1 MAHHFLFTFF
11 GDCALEQKAVPLQP
25 ILECIKQTNHMNNK
39 ILIFFFLLAGLLASN
54 GVMMAQH
61 DHHHHHNKMSDA
73 HIAGHVL
80 DANTQEHLAFV
91 NVQVKGTSMGCLTD
105 ESGHFYLKNLPIG
118 THTVVFSMMGYETIE
133 KTVTLQRDTL
143 IELKVAIAETSFVI
157 DNVVVTANKY
167 ATKQKEVATIVNVIS
182 PLIIESTASN
192 SMADVLN
199 FQTGLRVEE
208 TCSNCG
214 VPQIRIN
221 GLEGPYTQI
230 LMDSRPIFSSLASVY
245 GLEQLPAGM
254 VDRIEVIRGG
264 GSALYGANA
273 IAGVVNIITKEP
285 TRNFFNV
292 SNSSA
297 FTERGTYDINTNLN
311 ASVVSENQKAGIYLF
326 GVQRNRQQYD
336 RDDDGFSDI
345 PHLNSTTAGFR
356 SFFKTSEYSKLT
368 AEYHHT
374 TEYRRGGYGI
384 DSLQPHES
392 PLCEQLRH
400 NIDAA
405 TAKWDMYST
414 DSRHFI
420 SAYTSFQHIARDSYF
435 GTNMNPNAYGKS
447 TDIVSVTGAQYRF
460 SYACGIANA
469 DLSAGAEY
477 SYNQLR
483 DQILGYGR
491 NTLQRVHLGGGY
503 VQNEWKTTAWSALI
517 GGRLEQHSLLKKPV
531 FSPRAN
537 VRWSPIVNGKST
549 ITGNPLPLTDLI
561 VRLSYASGYRAPQI
575 YEEDLHV
582 GAVGGEVSLISL
594 DENLR
599 PEYSHSVSGSL
610 DIYKRLGKFDFN
622 VTLEG
627 FFTQLNDIFTLVE
640 NGHDAHGNLL
650 LTRTNASGARVA
662 GVNVEAKL
670 GYGHLLS
677 FQAGY
682 TYNYS
687 RYIEPLQW
695 SENPNIAPQTR
706 MFRTP
711 EHYGYFLL
719 NIEPVKNF
727 HILTNGKVTG
737 SMLVQHFA
745 GYVPEDEEVVTPV
758 FFEWDVKLC
767 YDIPLYKHYTLEINA
782 GVKNILDHF
791 QRDLDKGMDR
801 DAGFVYGPAAPRTFF
816 AGVNLKI

>member
-1 MAHHFLFTFF
+1 MNKKTLIFLSFMACL
-11 GDCALEQKAVPLQP
+11 LVSSMP
-25 ILECIKQTNHMNNK
+25 IL
-39 ILIFFFLLAGLLASN
+39 
-54 GVMMAQH
+54 AQDH
-61 DHHHHHNKMSDA
+61 HLHHHHHNHEKKSDA

-80 DANTQEHLAFV
+80 DAHTKEHLSFV
-91 NVQVKGTSMGCLTD
+91 NVQVEGTALGCLTD
-105 ESGHFYLKNLPIG
+105 ESGHFYLKNLPEGELTI
-118 THTVVFSMMGYETIE
+118 VFSMMGYETE
-133 KTVTLQRDTL
+133 KRTVTLHRDTL
-143 IELKVAIAETSFVI
+143 VEMNVAIAETSFMI

-167 ATKQKEVATIVNVIS
+167 ETKQREVATIVNVIP
-182 PLIIESTASN
+182 PLIIESTTSN

-221 GLEGPYTQI
+221 GLEGQYTQI

-285 TRNFFNV
+285 SRNSFNI
-292 SNSSA
+292 SNTSA
-297 FTERGTYDINTNLN
+297 FTQAGTYDINTNMN
-311 ASVVSENQKAGIYLF
+311 ASVVSENQKAGLFLF

-336 RDDDGFSDI
+336 RDNDGYSDI
-345 PHLNSTTAGFR
+345 PHLNSTTVGFR
-356 SFFKTSEYSKLT
+356 SYFKTSDYSKIT

-374 TEYRRGGYGI
+374 TEFRRGGYGI

-392 PLCEQLRH
+392 PLTEQLKH

-405 TAKWDMYST
+405 TAKWDMYT
-414 DSRHFI
+414 ADNKHFV
-420 SAYTSFQHIARDSYF
+420 SVYTSFQHIARDSYF
-435 GTNMNPNAYGKS
+435 GTNYNPNAYGKS

-460 SYACGIANA
+460 SYPCGIMNA

-483 DQILGYGR
+483 DQILGYDR

-503 VQNEWKTTAWSALI
+503 VQNEWKNKQWSILV
-517 GGRLEQHSLLKKPV
+517 GGRLEQHSLLDKPV

-537 VRWSPIVNGKST
+537 IRYTPIEP
-549 ITGNPLPLTDLI
+549 IIL
-561 VRLSYASGYRAPQI
+561 RLSYASGYRAPQI

-594 DENLR
+594 DENLK
-599 PEYSHSVSGSL
+599 PEYSHSISGSI
-610 DIYKRLGKFDFN
+610 DMYKRFGKWDLN
-622 VTLEG
+622 LTLEG
-627 FFTQLNDIFTLVE
+627 FFTQLNDVFTLVE

-662 GVNVEAKL
+662 GMNIEAKV
-670 GYGHLLS
+670 GFGHLLT

-682 TYNYS
+682 TYNHS

-695 SENPNIAPQTR
+695 SENPNIAPQRR

-711 EHYGYFLL
+711 DHYGYFLC
-719 NIEPVKNF
+719 NIEPVKHF
-727 HILTNGKVTG
+727 HIVTNGKVTG
-737 SMLVQHFA
+737 NMLVQHFA
-745 GYVPEDEEVVTPV
+745 GYVPEDEEVITPT
-758 FFEWDVKLC
+758 FFEWDIKLC

-782 GVKNILDHF
+782 GVKNILDQF
-791 QRDLDKGMDR
+791 QSDLDKGMDR
-801 DAGFVYGPAAPRTFF
+801 DAGFIYGPATPRTFF
-816 AGVNLKI
+816 AGINLKI

>member
-1 MAHHFLFTFF
+1 
-11 GDCALEQKAVPLQP
+11 
-25 ILECIKQTNHMNNK
+25 MNK
-39 ILIFFFLLAGLLASN
+39 KTLIFFSFVACLLSSNMPILA
-54 GVMMAQH
+54 Q
-61 DHHHHHNKMSDA
+61 DHHHHHYHEKKSDA

-80 DANTQEHLAFV
+80 DAHTQEHLSFV
-91 NVQVKGTSMGCLTD
+91 NVQVEGTALGCLTD
-105 ESGHFYLKNLPIG
+105 ESGHFYLKNLPEGELTI
-118 THTVVFSMMGYETIE
+118 VFSMMGYETE
-133 KTVTLQRDTL
+133 KRTVTLHRDTL
-143 IELKVAIAETSFVI
+143 IEMNVAIAETSFMI

-167 ATKQKEVATIVNVIS
+167 ETKQREVATIVNVIP
-182 PLIIESTASN
+182 PLIIESTTSN

-221 GLEGPYTQI
+221 GLEGQYTQI

-285 TRNFFNV
+285 SRNSLNI

-297 FTERGTYDINTNLN
+297 FTEKGTYDINTNMN
-311 ASVVSENQKAGIYLF
+311 ASVVSENQKAGLFLF

-336 RDDDGFSDI
+336 RDNDGYSDI
-345 PHLNSTTAGFR
+345 PHLNSTTVGFR
-356 SFFKTSEYSKLT
+356 SYFKTSDYSKIT

-374 TEYRRGGYGI
+374 TEFRRGGYGI

-392 PLCEQLRH
+392 PLTEQLKH

-405 TAKWDMYST
+405 TAKWDMYT
-414 DSRHFI
+414 ADNKHFV

-435 GTNMNPNAYGKS
+435 GTNYNPNAYGKS

-460 SYACGIANA
+460 SYPCGIMNA

-483 DQILGYGR
+483 DQILGYDR

-503 VQNEWKTTAWSALI
+503 IQNEWKNRQWSILV
-517 GGRLEQHSLLKKPV
+517 GGRLEQHSLLDKPV

-537 VRWSPIVNGKST
+537 IRYTPIEPIILRV
-549 ITGNPLPLTDLI
+549 
-561 VRLSYASGYRAPQI
+561 SYASGYRAPQI

-594 DENLR
+594 DKNLK
-599 PEYSHSVSGSL
+599 PEYSHSISGSI
-610 DIYKRLGKFDFN
+610 DMYKRFGKWDLN
-622 VTLEG
+622 LTLEG
-627 FFTQLNDIFTLVE
+627 FFTQLNDVFTLVE
-640 NGHDAHGNLL
+640 NGHDAQGNLL

-662 GVNVEAKL
+662 GMNIETKI
-670 GYGHLLS
+670 GFGHLLT

-682 TYNYS
+682 TYNHS

-695 SENPNIAPQTR
+695 SENPNIAPQRR

-711 EHYGYFLL
+711 EHYGYFLC
-719 NIEPVKNF
+719 NIEPVKHF
-727 HILTNGKVTG
+727 HIVTNGKVTG
-737 SMLVQHFA
+737 NMLVQHFA
-745 GYVPEDEEVVTPV
+745 GYIPEDEEVTTPT
-758 FFEWDVKLC
+758 FFEWDFKLC

-791 QRDLDKGMDR
+791 QSDIDKGMDR
-801 DAGFVYGPAAPRTFF
+801 DAGFIYGPATPRTFF
-816 AGVNLKI
+816 AGINLKI

>member
-1 MAHHFLFTFF
+1 
-11 GDCALEQKAVPLQP
+11 
-25 ILECIKQTNHMNNK
+25 MNKK
-39 ILIFFFLLAGLLASN
+39 ILIFFSILAGLLSSN
-54 GVMMAQH
+54 TLLLAQH
-61 DHHHHHNKMSDA
+61 QHHHNHHHQHQMSDA

-80 DANTQEHLAFV
+80 DAHTGEHLSFV
-91 NVQVKGTSMGCLTD
+91 NVQVEGTAMGCLTD
-105 ESGHFYLKNLPIG
+105 ESGHFYLKNLPEGPLTLI
-118 THTVVFSMMGYETIE
+118 FSMIGYETE
-133 KTVTLQRDTL
+133 KRQVTLHRDTL
-143 IELKVAIAETSFVI
+143 VEMNVQIAETSFLI

-167 ATKQKEVATIVNVIS
+167 ETKQKEVATIVNVVS
-182 PLIIESTASN
+182 PLIISSTTSN

-221 GLEGPYTQI
+221 GLEGQYTQI

-285 TRNFFNV
+285 NRNSLNV

-297 FTERGTYDINTNLN
+297 FTQQGTYDINTSMN
-311 ASVVSENQKAGIYLF
+311 ASVVAENQKAGIFLF
-326 GVQRNRQQYD
+326 GVQRNRQHYD
-336 RDDDGFSDI
+336 RDQDGYSDI
-345 PHLNSTTAGFR
+345 PHLNSITVGFR
-356 SFFKTSEYSKLT
+356 SYFKTSDYSKIT

-374 TEYRRGGYGI
+374 SEFRRGGFGI
-384 DSLQPHES
+384 DSVQPHES
-392 PLCEQLRH
+392 PLTEQLRH

-405 TAKWDMYST
+405 TLKWDMYT
-414 DSRHFI
+414 ADNKHFL
-420 SAYTSFQHIARDSYF
+420 SAYTSFQHIGRHSYF
-435 GTNMNPNAYGKS
+435 GTNYNPNAYGKS

-460 SYACGIANA
+460 SYPCGWMNA

-483 DQILGYGR
+483 DQILGYDR
-491 NTLQRVHLGGGY
+491 NTLQHVHLGGGY
-503 VQNEWKTTAWSALI
+503 VQNEWKNKYLSVLV
-517 GGRLEQHSLLKKPV
+517 GGRLEQHSLLDKPV

-537 VRWSPIVNGKST
+537 VRYTPFANRQSPVA
-549 ITGNPLPLTDLI
+549 DLI
-561 VRLSYASGYRAPQI
+561 LRLSYASGYRAPQI

-594 DENLR
+594 AEDLR
-599 PEYSHSVSGSL
+599 PEYSHSVSGSI
-610 DIYKRLGKFDFN
+610 DMYKRLGKWDLN
-622 VTLEG
+622 LTLEG
-627 FFTQLNDIFTLVE
+627 FFTQLNDVFTLVE
-640 NGHDAHGNLL
+640 NGHDAQGNLL

-662 GVNVEAKL
+662 GLNIEAKV
-670 GYGHLLS
+670 GYGHLLT

-682 TYNYS
+682 TYNHS
-687 RYIEPLQW
+687 RYIQPEQW
-695 SENPNIAPQTR
+695 SENPNIAPQRR

-711 EHYGYFLL
+711 DHYGYFLC
-719 NIEPVKNF
+719 NIEPIKHF
-727 HILTNGKVTG
+727 HIVTNGKVTG

-745 GYVPEDEEVVTPV
+745 GYVPEDEEVETPV

-767 YDIPLYKHYTLEINA
+767 YDIPIYKHYTLEINA
-782 GVKNILDHF
+782 GVKNLLDHF
-791 QRDLDKGMDR
+791 QSDIDQGMDR
-801 DAGFVYGPAAPRTFF
+801 DAGYIYGPAAPRTFF
-816 AGVNLKI
+816 AGINLKI

>member
-1 MAHHFLFTFF
+1 MHT
-11 GDCALEQKAVPLQP
+11 K
-25 ILECIKQTNHMNNK
+25 K
-39 ILIFFFLLAGLLASN
+39 ILLFLLVSMTNALSVLAN
-54 GVMMAQH
+54 DAT
-61 DHHHHHNKMSDA
+61 DA

-80 DANTQEHLAFV
+80 DAHTQEHLSFV
-91 NVQVKGTSMGCLTD
+91 NVQVEGTALGCLTD
-105 ESGHFYLKNLPIG
+105 ESGHFYLKNLPEGELTI
-118 THTVVFSMMGYETIE
+118 VFSMMGYETE
-133 KTVTLQRDTL
+133 KRTVSLRRDTL
-143 IELKVAIAETSFVI
+143 IEMNVAIAETSFMI

-167 ATKQKEVATIVNVIS
+167 ETKQREVATIVNVIS
-182 PLIIESTASN
+182 PLIIQSTTSN

-221 GLEGPYTQI
+221 GLEGQYTQI

-264 GSALYGANA
+264 GSALFGANA

-292 SNSSA
+292 SNTSA
-297 FTERGTYDINTNLN
+297 FTQQGTYDINTNLN
-311 ASVVSENQKAGIYLF
+311 ASVVSENQKAGIYVF

-336 RDDDGFSDI
+336 RDKDGYSDI
-345 PHLNSTTAGFR
+345 PTLNSTTVGLR
-356 SFFKTSEYSKLT
+356 SFFKTSDYSKIT

-374 TEYRRGGYGI
+374 TEFRRGGYGI

-392 PLCEQLRH
+392 PLTEQLKH

-405 TAKWDMYST
+405 TMKWDMYT
-414 DSRHFI
+414 ADSKHFV
-420 SAYTSFQHIARDSYF
+420 SAYTSFQHIGRDSYF
-435 GTNMNPNAYGKS
+435 GTNYNPNAYGKS
-447 TDIVSVTGAQYRF
+447 TDLVSVTGAQYRF
-460 SYACGIANA
+460 SYPCGLMNA
-469 DLSAGAEY
+469 DLSAGVEY

-483 DQILGYGR
+483 DQILGYDR

-503 VQNEWKTTAWSALI
+503 VQNEWKNKQWSILV
-517 GGRLEQHSLLKKPV
+517 GGRLEQHSLLEKPI

-537 VRWSPIVNGKST
+537 VRYTPIDPIILRV
-549 ITGNPLPLTDLI
+549 
-561 VRLSYASGYRAPQI
+561 SYASGYRAPQI

-599 PEYSHSVSGSL
+599 PEYSHSVSGSI
-610 DIYKRLGKFDFN
+610 DMYQRFGKWDLN
-622 VTLEG
+622 LTLEG
-627 FFTQLNDIFTLVE
+627 FFTQLNDVFTLVE
-640 NGHDAHGNLL
+640 NGHDASGNLL

-662 GVNVEAKL
+662 GVNIETKV
-670 GYGHLLS
+670 GYGHMIS

-682 TYNYS
+682 TYNHS
-687 RYIEPLQW
+687 RYIQPEQW
-695 SENPNIAPQTR
+695 SPTIAPQRR

-711 EHYGYFLL
+711 DHYGYFLL
-719 NIEPVKNF
+719 NIEPVKHF

-737 SMLVQHFA
+737 NMLVQHFA
-745 GYVPEDEEVVTPV
+745 GYIPEDKEVTTPV

-767 YDIPLYKHYTLEINA
+767 YDIPIYKHYTLEINA
-782 GVKNILDHF
+782 GVKNLLDHF
-791 QRDLDKGMDR
+791 QQDLDKGMDR
-801 DAGFVYGPAAPRTFF
+801 DAGYIYGPATPRTFF

>member
-1 MAHHFLFTFF
+1 
-11 GDCALEQKAVPLQP
+11 
-25 ILECIKQTNHMNNK
+25 MNNK

-167 ATKQKEVATIVNVIS
+167 ATKQKEVATIVNVVS

-610 DIYKRLGKFDFN
+610 DMYKRLGKFDFN

>member
-1 MAHHFLFTFF
+1 
-11 GDCALEQKAVPLQP
+11 
-25 ILECIKQTNHMNNK
+25 MNK
-39 ILIFFFLLAGLLASN
+39 KTLIFFSLVACLLVSHMPILA
-54 GVMMAQH
+54 Q
-61 DHHHHHNKMSDA
+61 DHHHHHHHHSHEKKSDA

-80 DANTQEHLAFV
+80 DAHTKEHLSFV
-91 NVQVKGTSMGCLTD
+91 NVQVEGTALGCLTD
-105 ESGHFYLKNLPIG
+105 ESGHFYLKNLPEGELTI
-118 THTVVFSMMGYETIE
+118 VFSMMGYETE
-133 KTVTLQRDTL
+133 KRTVTLRRDTL
-143 IELKVAIAETSFVI
+143 VEMNVAIAETSFMI

-167 ATKQKEVATIVNVIS
+167 ETKQREVATIVNVIP
-182 PLIIESTASN
+182 PLIIESTTSN

-221 GLEGPYTQI
+221 GLEGQYTQI

-285 TRNFFNV
+285 SRNSFNI
-292 SNSSA
+292 SNTSA
-297 FTERGTYDINTNLN
+297 FTQTGTYDINTNMN
-311 ASVVSENQKAGIYLF
+311 ASVVSENQKAGLFLF

-336 RDDDGFSDI
+336 RDNDGYSDI
-345 PHLNSTTAGFR
+345 PHLNSTTVGFR
-356 SFFKTSEYSKLT
+356 SYFKTSDYSKIT

-374 TEYRRGGYGI
+374 TEFRRGGYGI

-392 PLCEQLRH
+392 PLTEQLKH

-405 TAKWDMYST
+405 TAKWDMYT
-414 DSRHFI
+414 ADNKHFV
-420 SAYTSFQHIARDSYF
+420 SVYTSFQHIARDSYF
-435 GTNMNPNAYGKS
+435 GTNYNPNAYGKS

-460 SYACGIANA
+460 SYPCGIMNA

-483 DQILGYGR
+483 DQILGYDR

-503 VQNEWKTTAWSALI
+503 VQNEWKNKQWSILV
-517 GGRLEQHSLLKKPV
+517 GGRLEQHSLLDKPV

-537 VRWSPIVNGKST
+537 IRYTPIEP
-549 ITGNPLPLTDLI
+549 IIL
-561 VRLSYASGYRAPQI
+561 RLSYASGYRAPQI

-594 DENLR
+594 DENLK
-599 PEYSHSVSGSL
+599 PEYSHSISGSI
-610 DIYKRLGKFDFN
+610 DMYKRFGKWDLN
-622 VTLEG
+622 LTLEG
-627 FFTQLNDIFTLVE
+627 FFTQLNDVFTLVE
-640 NGHDAHGNLL
+640 NGHDAQGNLL

-662 GVNVEAKL
+662 GMNIEAKV
-670 GYGHLLS
+670 GFGHLLT

-682 TYNYS
+682 TYNHS

-695 SENPNIAPQTR
+695 SENPNIAPQRR

-711 EHYGYFLL
+711 DHYGYFLC
-719 NIEPVKNF
+719 NIEPVKHF
-727 HILTNGKVTG
+727 HIVTNGKVTG
-737 SMLVQHFA
+737 NMLVQHFA
-745 GYVPEDEEVVTPV
+745 GYVPEDEEVTTPT
-758 FFEWDVKLC
+758 FFEWDIKLC

-782 GVKNILDHF
+782 GVKNILDQF
-791 QRDLDKGMDR
+791 QSDLDKGMDR
-801 DAGFVYGPAAPRTFF
+801 DAGFIYGPATPRTFF
-816 AGVNLKI
+816 AGINLKI

>member
-1 MAHHFLFTFF
+1 MNKKTLIFLSFMACL
-11 GDCALEQKAVPLQP
+11 LVSSMP
-25 ILECIKQTNHMNNK
+25 IL
-39 ILIFFFLLAGLLASN
+39 
-54 GVMMAQH
+54 AQ
-61 DHHHHHNKMSDA
+61 DHHHHHHHHNHEKKSDA

-80 DANTQEHLAFV
+80 DAHTKEHLSFV
-91 NVQVKGTSMGCLTD
+91 NVQVEGTALGCLTD
-105 ESGHFYLKNLPIG
+105 ESGHFYLKNLPEGELTII
-118 THTVVFSMMGYETIE
+118 FSMMGYETE
-133 KTVTLQRDTL
+133 KRTVTLRRDTL
-143 IELKVAIAETSFVI
+143 IEMNVAIAETSFMI

-167 ATKQKEVATIVNVIS
+167 ETKQREVATIVNVIP
-182 PLIIESTASN
+182 PLIIESTTSN

-221 GLEGPYTQI
+221 GLEGQYTQI

-285 TRNFFNV
+285 SRNSLNI

-297 FTERGTYDINTNLN
+297 FTQQGTYDINTNMN
-311 ASVVSENQKAGIYLF
+311 ASVVSENQKAGLFLF

-336 RDDDGFSDI
+336 RDNDGYSDI
-345 PHLNSTTAGFR
+345 PHLNSTTVGFR
-356 SFFKTSEYSKLT
+356 SYFKTSDYSKII

-374 TEYRRGGYGI
+374 TEFRRGGYGI

-392 PLCEQLRH
+392 PLTEQLKH

-405 TAKWDMYST
+405 TAKWDMYT
-414 DSRHFI
+414 ADNKHFV
-420 SAYTSFQHIARDSYF
+420 SVYTSFQHIARDSYF
-435 GTNMNPNAYGKS
+435 GTNYNPNAYGKS

-460 SYACGIANA
+460 SYPCGIMNA

-483 DQILGYGR
+483 DQILGYDR

-503 VQNEWKTTAWSALI
+503 VQNEWKNKQWSILV
-517 GGRLEQHSLLKKPV
+517 GGRLEQHSLLDKPV

-537 VRWSPIVNGKST
+537 IRYTPIEP
-549 ITGNPLPLTDLI
+549 IIL
-561 VRLSYASGYRAPQI
+561 RLSYASGYRAPQI

-594 DENLR
+594 DENLK
-599 PEYSHSVSGSL
+599 PEYSHSISGSI
-610 DIYKRLGKFDFN
+610 DMYKRFGKWDLN
-622 VTLEG
+622 LTLEG
-627 FFTQLNDIFTLVE
+627 FFTQLNDVFTLVE
-640 NGHDAHGNLL
+640 NGHDAQGNLL

-662 GVNVEAKL
+662 GMNIEAKV
-670 GYGHLLS
+670 GFGHLLT

-682 TYNYS
+682 TYNHS

-695 SENPNIAPQTR
+695 SENPNIAPQRR

-711 EHYGYFLL
+711 DHYGYFLC
-719 NIEPVKNF
+719 NIEPVKHF
-727 HILTNGKVTG
+727 HIVTNGKVTG
-737 SMLVQHFA
+737 NMLVQHFA
-745 GYVPEDEEVVTPV
+745 GYVPEDEEVTTPT
-758 FFEWDVKLC
+758 FFEWDIKLC

-782 GVKNILDHF
+782 GVKNILDQF
-791 QRDLDKGMDR
+791 QSDLDKGMDR
-801 DAGFVYGPAAPRTFF
+801 DAGFIYGPATPRTFF
-816 AGVNLKI
+816 AGINLKI

>member
-1 MAHHFLFTFF
+1 MNKKTLISLSFMACL
-11 GDCALEQKAVPLQP
+11 LVSNMP
-25 ILECIKQTNHMNNK
+25 IL
-39 ILIFFFLLAGLLASN
+39 
-54 GVMMAQH
+54 AQ
-61 DHHHHHNKMSDA
+61 DHHHHHNHHNHEKKSDA

-80 DANTQEHLAFV
+80 DAHTREHLSFV
-91 NVQVKGTSMGCLTD
+91 NVQVEGTALGCLTD
-105 ESGHFYLKNLPIG
+105 ESGHFYLKNLPEGELTI
-118 THTVVFSMMGYETIE
+118 VFSMMGYETE
-133 KTVTLQRDTL
+133 KRTVTLRRDTL
-143 IELKVAIAETSFVI
+143 VEMNVAIAETSFMI

-167 ATKQKEVATIVNVIS
+167 ETKQREVATIVNVIP
-182 PLIIESTASN
+182 PLIIESTTSN

-221 GLEGPYTQI
+221 GLEGQYTQI

-285 TRNFFNV
+285 SRNSFNI
-292 SNSSA
+292 SNTSA
-297 FTERGTYDINTNLN
+297 FTQTGTYDINTNMN
-311 ASVVSENQKAGIYLF
+311 ASVVSENQKAGIFLF

-336 RDDDGFSDI
+336 RDNDGYSDI
-345 PHLNSTTAGFR
+345 PHLNSTTVGFR
-356 SFFKTSEYSKLT
+356 SYFKTSDYSKIT

-374 TEYRRGGYGI
+374 TEFRRGGYGI

-392 PLCEQLRH
+392 PLTEQLKH

-405 TAKWDMYST
+405 TAKWDMYT
-414 DSRHFI
+414 ADNKHFV
-420 SAYTSFQHIARDSYF
+420 SVYTSFQHIARDSYF
-435 GTNMNPNAYGKS
+435 GTNYNPNAYGKS

-460 SYACGIANA
+460 SYPCGIMNA

-483 DQILGYGR
+483 DQILGYDR

-503 VQNEWKTTAWSALI
+503 VQNEWKNKQWSILV
-517 GGRLEQHSLLKKPV
+517 GGRLEQHSLLDKPV

-537 VRWSPIVNGKST
+537 IRYTPIEP
-549 ITGNPLPLTDLI
+549 IIL
-561 VRLSYASGYRAPQI
+561 RLSYASGYRAPQI
-575 YEEDLHV
+575 YDEDLHV

-594 DENLR
+594 DENLK
-599 PEYSHSVSGSL
+599 PEYSHSISGSI
-610 DIYKRLGKFDFN
+610 DMYKRFGKWDIN
-622 VTLEG
+622 LTLEG
-627 FFTQLNDIFTLVE
+627 FFTQLNDVFTLVE
-640 NGHDAHGNLL
+640 NGHDAQGNLL

-662 GVNVEAKL
+662 GMNIEAKV
-670 GYGHLLS
+670 GFGHLLT

-682 TYNYS
+682 TYNHS

-695 SENPNIAPQTR
+695 SENPNIAPQRR

-711 EHYGYFLL
+711 DHYGYFLC
-719 NIEPVKNF
+719 NIEPVEHF
-727 HILTNGKVTG
+727 HIVTNGKVTG
-737 SMLVQHFA
+737 NMLVQHFA
-745 GYVPEDEEVVTPV
+745 GYVPEDEEVTTPT
-758 FFEWDVKLC
+758 FFEWDIKLC

-782 GVKNILDHF
+782 GVKNILDQF
-791 QRDLDKGMDR
+791 QSDLDKGMDR
-801 DAGFVYGPAAPRTFF
+801 DAGFIYGPATPRTFF
-816 AGVNLKI
+816 AGINLKI

>member
-1 MAHHFLFTFF
+1 
-11 GDCALEQKAVPLQP
+11 
-25 ILECIKQTNHMNNK
+25 MNNK

-80 DANTQEHLAFV
+80 DAYTKEHLSFV
-91 NVQVKGTSMGCLTD
+91 NVQVKGTSIGCLTD
-105 ESGHFYLKNLPIG
+105 ESGHFYLKNLPEGELTI
-118 THTVVFSMMGYETIE
+118 VFSMMGYETVE
-133 KTVTLQRDTL
+133 KVIKLKKNTLF
-143 IELKVAIAETSFVI
+143 EMNVEIAETSFMI

-167 ATKQKEVATIVNVIS
+167 ETKQKEVATIVNVIP
-182 PLIIESTASN
+182 PLIIESTTSN
-192 SMADVLN
+192 TMADVLN

-221 GLEGPYTQI
+221 GLEGQYTQI

-285 TRNFFNV
+285 SRNFFNV
-292 SNSSA
+292 NHTTA
-297 FTERGTYDINTNLN
+297 FTQSGTYDINTAMN
-311 ASVVSENQKAGIYLF
+311 ASVVSENQKAGIFLF
-326 GVQRNRQQYD
+326 GVQRNREQYD
-336 RDDDGFSDI
+336 RDKDGYSDI
-345 PHLNSTTAGFR
+345 PLLNTTTAGFR
-356 SFFKTSEYSKLT
+356 SFFKTSDYSKLT

-374 TEYRRGGYGI
+374 SEYRRGGYGI
-384 DSLQPHES
+384 DSVQPHES

-405 TAKWDMYST
+405 TLKWDMFTADNKHFLSVYS
-414 DSRHFI
+414 
-420 SAYTSFQHIARDSYF
+420 SFQHIGRNSYF
-435 GTNMNPNAYGKS
+435 GTNYNPNAYGKS

-460 SYACGIANA
+460 SYPCGLMNA

-483 DQILGYGR
+483 DQILGYDR

-503 VQNEWKTTAWSALI
+503 VQNEWKNKQWSILV
-517 GGRLEQHSLLKKPV
+517 GGRLEQHSLLEKPV

-537 VRWSPIVNGKST
+537 VRYTPIDPIILRV
-549 ITGNPLPLTDLI
+549 
-561 VRLSYASGYRAPQI
+561 SYASGYRAPQI

-599 PEYSHSVSGSL
+599 PEYSHSVSGSI
-610 DIYKRLGKFDFN
+610 DMYKRFGKWDLN
-622 VTLEG
+622 LTLEG
-627 FFTQLNDIFTLVE
+627 FFTQLNDVFTLVE
-640 NGHDAHGNLL
+640 NGHDAQGNLL

-662 GVNVEAKL
+662 GLNVEAKV
-670 GYGHLLS
+670 GYGHLLT

-682 TYNYS
+682 TYNHS
-687 RYIEPLQW
+687 RYIEPEQW
-695 SENPNIAPQTR
+695 SENPNIAPQRR

-711 EHYGYFLL
+711 DHYGYFLC
-719 NIEPVKNF
+719 NIEPVKHF
-727 HILTNGKVTG
+727 HIVTNGKVTG
-737 SMLVQHFA
+737 NMLVQHFA
-745 GYVPEDEEVVTPV
+745 GYVPEDEEVTTPT
-758 FFEWDVKLC
+758 FFEWDIKLC
-767 YDIPLYKHYTLEINA
+767 YDIPLYKHYTLEVNA
-782 GVKNILDHF
+782 GVKNLLDHF
-791 QRDLDKGMDR
+791 QRDIDQGMDR
-801 DAGFVYGPAAPRTFF
+801 DAGYVYGPATPRTFF
-816 AGVNLKI
+816 AGINLKI

>member
-1 MAHHFLFTFF
+1 MNKKTLISLSFMACL
-11 GDCALEQKAVPLQP
+11 LVSSMP
-25 ILECIKQTNHMNNK
+25 IL
-39 ILIFFFLLAGLLASN
+39 
-54 GVMMAQH
+54 AQ
-61 DHHHHHNKMSDA
+61 DHHHHHHHHNHEKKSDA

-80 DANTQEHLAFV
+80 DAHTKEHLSFV
-91 NVQVKGTSMGCLTD
+91 NVQVEGTALGCLTD
-105 ESGHFYLKNLPIG
+105 ESGHFYLKNLPEGELTI
-118 THTVVFSMMGYETIE
+118 VFSMMGYETE
-133 KTVTLQRDTL
+133 KRTVTLHRDTL
-143 IELKVAIAETSFVI
+143 VEMNVAIAETSFMI

-167 ATKQKEVATIVNVIS
+167 ETKQREVATIVNVIP
-182 PLIIESTASN
+182 PLIIESTTSN

-221 GLEGPYTQI
+221 GLEGQYTQI

-285 TRNFFNV
+285 SRNSLNI

-297 FTERGTYDINTNLN
+297 FTQQGTYDINTNMN
-311 ASVVSENQKAGIYLF
+311 ASVVSENQKAGLFLF

-336 RDDDGFSDI
+336 RDNDGYSDI
-345 PHLNSTTAGFR
+345 PHLNSTTVGFR
-356 SFFKTSEYSKLT
+356 SYFKTSDYSKIT

-374 TEYRRGGYGI
+374 TEFRRGGYGI

-392 PLCEQLRH
+392 PLTEQLKH

-405 TAKWDMYST
+405 TAKWDMYT
-414 DSRHFI
+414 ADNKHFV
-420 SAYTSFQHIARDSYF
+420 SVYTSFQHIARDSYF
-435 GTNMNPNAYGKS
+435 GTNYNPNAYGKS

-460 SYACGIANA
+460 SYPCGIMNA

-483 DQILGYGR
+483 DQILGYDR

-503 VQNEWKTTAWSALI
+503 VQNEWKNKQWSILV
-517 GGRLEQHSLLKKPV
+517 GGRLEQHSLLDKPV

-537 VRWSPIVNGKST
+537 IRYTPIEP
-549 ITGNPLPLTDLI
+549 IIL
-561 VRLSYASGYRAPQI
+561 RLSYASGYRAPQI

-594 DENLR
+594 DENLK
-599 PEYSHSVSGSL
+599 PEYSHSISGSI
-610 DIYKRLGKFDFN
+610 DMYKRFGKWDLN
-622 VTLEG
+622 LTLEG
-627 FFTQLNDIFTLVE
+627 FFTQLNDVFTLVE
-640 NGHDAHGNLL
+640 NGHDAQGNLL
-650 LTRTNASGARVA
+650 LTRTNVSGARVA
-662 GVNVEAKL
+662 GMNIEAKV
-670 GYGHLLS
+670 GFGRLLT

-682 TYNYS
+682 TYNHS

-695 SENPNIAPQTR
+695 SENPNIAPQRR

-711 EHYGYFLL
+711 EHYGYFLC
-719 NIEPVKNF
+719 NIEPVKHF
-727 HILTNGKVTG
+727 HIVTNGKVTG
-737 SMLVQHFA
+737 NMLVQHFA
-745 GYVPEDEEVVTPV
+745 GYVPEDEEVTTPT
-758 FFEWDVKLC
+758 FFEWDIKLC
-767 YDIPLYKHYTLEINA
+767 YDIPLYKHYTLEINV
-782 GVKNILDHF
+782 GVKNILDQF
-791 QRDLDKGMDR
+791 QSDLDKGMDR
-801 DAGFVYGPAAPRTFF
+801 DAGFIYGPATPRTFF
-816 AGVNLKI
+816 AGINLKI

>member
-1 MAHHFLFTFF
+1 MNKKTLIFLSFMACL
-11 GDCALEQKAVPLQP
+11 LVSSMP
-25 ILECIKQTNHMNNK
+25 IL
-39 ILIFFFLLAGLLASN
+39 
-54 GVMMAQH
+54 AQ
-61 DHHHHHNKMSDA
+61 DHHHHHHHHNHEKKSDA

-80 DANTQEHLAFV
+80 DAHTREHLSFV
-91 NVQVKGTSMGCLTD
+91 NVQVEGTALGCLTD
-105 ESGHFYLKNLPIG
+105 ESGHFYLKNLPEGELTI
-118 THTVVFSMMGYETIE
+118 VFSMMGYETE
-133 KTVTLQRDTL
+133 KRTVTLRRDTL
-143 IELKVAIAETSFVI
+143 IEMNVAIAETSFMI

-167 ATKQKEVATIVNVIS
+167 ETKQREVATIVNVIP
-182 PLIIESTASN
+182 PLIIESTTSN

-221 GLEGPYTQI
+221 GLEGQYTQI

-285 TRNFFNV
+285 SRNSFNI
-292 SNSSA
+292 SNTSA
-297 FTERGTYDINTNLN
+297 FTQTGTYDINTNMN
-311 ASVVSENQKAGIYLF
+311 ASVVSENQKAGLFLF

-336 RDDDGFSDI
+336 RDNDGYSDI
-345 PHLNSTTAGFR
+345 PHLNSTTVGFR
-356 SFFKTSEYSKLT
+356 SYFKTSDYSKIT

-374 TEYRRGGYGI
+374 TEFRRGGYGI

-392 PLCEQLRH
+392 PLTEQLKH

-405 TAKWDMYST
+405 TAKWDMYT
-414 DSRHFI
+414 ADNKHFV
-420 SAYTSFQHIARDSYF
+420 SVYTSFQHFARDSYF
-435 GTNMNPNAYGKS
+435 GTNYNPNAYGKS

-460 SYACGIANA
+460 SYPCGIMNA

-483 DQILGYGR
+483 DQILGYDR

-503 VQNEWKTTAWSALI
+503 VQNEWKNKQWSILV
-517 GGRLEQHSLLKKPV
+517 GGRLEQHSLLNKPV

-537 VRWSPIVNGKST
+537 IRYTPIDP
-549 ITGNPLPLTDLI
+549 IIL
-561 VRLSYASGYRAPQI
+561 RLSYASGYRAPQI

-594 DENLR
+594 DENLK
-599 PEYSHSVSGSL
+599 PEYSHSISGSI
-610 DIYKRLGKFDFN
+610 DMYKRFGKWDLN
-622 VTLEG
+622 LTLEG
-627 FFTQLNDIFTLVE
+627 FFTQLNDVFTLVE
-640 NGHDAHGNLL
+640 NGHDAQGNLL

-662 GVNVEAKL
+662 GMNIEAKV
-670 GYGHLLS
+670 GFGHLLT

-682 TYNYS
+682 TYNHS

-695 SENPNIAPQTR
+695 SENPNIAPQRR

-711 EHYGYFLL
+711 DHYGYFLC
-719 NIEPVKNF
+719 NIEPVKHF
-727 HILTNGKVTG
+727 HIVTNGKVTG
-737 SMLVQHFA
+737 NMLVQHFA
-745 GYVPEDEEVVTPV
+745 GYVSEDEEVTTPT
-758 FFEWDVKLC
+758 FFEWDIKLC

-782 GVKNILDHF
+782 GVKNILDQF
-791 QRDLDKGMDR
+791 QSDLDKGMDR
-801 DAGFVYGPAAPRTFF
+801 DAGFIYGPATPRTFF
-816 AGVNLKI
+816 AGINLKI

>member
-1 MAHHFLFTFF
+1 
-11 GDCALEQKAVPLQP
+11 
-25 ILECIKQTNHMNNK
+25 MNK
-39 ILIFFFLLAGLLASN
+39 KTLIFFSLVACLLVSNMPILA
-54 GVMMAQH
+54 QE
-61 DHHHHHNKMSDA
+61 HHHHHHHEKKSDA

-80 DANTQEHLAFV
+80 DAHTKEHLSFV
-91 NVQVKGTSMGCLTD
+91 NVQVEGTALGCLTD
-105 ESGHFYLKNLPIG
+105 ESGHFYLKNLPEGELTI
-118 THTVVFSMMGYETIE
+118 VFSMMGYETE
-133 KTVTLQRDTL
+133 KRTVTLHRDTL
-143 IELKVAIAETSFVI
+143 VEMNVAIAETSFMI

-167 ATKQKEVATIVNVIS
+167 ETKQREVATIVNVIP
-182 PLIIESTASN
+182 PLIIESTTSN

-221 GLEGPYTQI
+221 GLEGQYTQI

-285 TRNFFNV
+285 SRNSFNI

-297 FTERGTYDINTNLN
+297 FTQAGTYDINTNMN
-311 ASVVSENQKAGIYLF
+311 ASVVSENQKAGLFLF

-336 RDDDGFSDI
+336 RDNDGYSDI
-345 PHLNSTTAGFR
+345 PHLNSTTVGFR
-356 SFFKTSEYSKLT
+356 SYFKTSDYSKIT

-374 TEYRRGGYGI
+374 TEFRRGGYGI

-392 PLCEQLRH
+392 PLTEQLKH

-405 TAKWDMYST
+405 TAKWDMYT
-414 DSRHFI
+414 ADNKHFV
-420 SAYTSFQHIARDSYF
+420 SVYTSFQHIARDSYF
-435 GTNMNPNAYGKS
+435 GTNYNPNAYGKS

-460 SYACGIANA
+460 SYPCGIMNA

-483 DQILGYGR
+483 DQILGYDR
-491 NTLQRVHLGGGY
+491 NTLQKVHLGGGY
-503 VQNEWKTTAWSALI
+503 VQNEWKNKQWSILV
-517 GGRLEQHSLLKKPV
+517 GGRLEQHSLLDNPV

-537 VRWSPIVNGKST
+537 IRYTPIDPIILRV
-549 ITGNPLPLTDLI
+549 
-561 VRLSYASGYRAPQI
+561 SYASGYRAPQI

-594 DENLR
+594 DENLK
-599 PEYSHSVSGSL
+599 PEYSHSISGSI
-610 DIYKRLGKFDFN
+610 DMYKRFGKWDLN
-622 VTLEG
+622 LTLEG
-627 FFTQLNDIFTLVE
+627 FFTQLNDVFTLVE

-662 GVNVEAKL
+662 GMNIEAKV
-670 GYGHLLS
+670 GFGHLLT

-682 TYNYS
+682 TYNHS

-695 SENPNIAPQTR
+695 SENPNIAPQRR

-711 EHYGYFLL
+711 DHYGYFLC
-719 NIEPVKNF
+719 NIEPVEHF
-727 HILTNGKVTG
+727 HIVTNGKVTG
-737 SMLVQHFA
+737 NMLVQHFA
-745 GYVPEDEEVVTPV
+745 GYVPEDEEVTTPA
-758 FFEWDVKLC
+758 FFEWDIKLC
-767 YDIPLYKHYTLEINA
+767 YDIPLYKHYTLEVNA
-782 GVKNILDHF
+782 GVKNILDQF
-791 QRDLDKGMDR
+791 QSDLDKGMDR
-801 DAGFVYGPAAPRTFF
+801 DAGFIYGPATPRTFF
-816 AGVNLKI
+816 AGINLKI

>member
-1 MAHHFLFTFF
+1 MWRKGTPHFLYHKKKIYHSFWGLPTCSKSSTFAPDF
-11 GDCALEQKAVPLQP
+11 KVKK
-25 ILECIKQTNHMNNK
+25 IKVQIMIMNKK
-39 ILIFFFLLAGLLASN
+39 ILLFFTWVSLLTPLFSLPA
-54 GVMMAQH
+54 MAAT
-61 DHHHHHNKMSDA
+61 DA

-80 DANTQEHLAFV
+80 DAHSGEHLSFV
-91 NVQVKGTSMGCLTD
+91 NVQVEGTALGCLTD
-105 ESGHFYLKNLPIG
+105 ESGHFYLKNLPEGQLTII
-118 THTVVFSMMGYETIE
+118 FSMIGYETE
-133 KTVTLQRDTL
+133 KRTITLHRDTL
-143 IELKVAIAETSFVI
+143 VEMNVRIAETSFMI

-167 ATKQKEVATIVNVIS
+167 ETKQKEVATIVNIIP
-182 PLIIESTASN
+182 PLIIESTTSN

-221 GLEGPYTQI
+221 GLEGQYTQI

-285 TRNFFNV
+285 NRNSLSI

-297 FTERGTYDINTNLN
+297 FTEQGTYDINTSMN
-311 ASVVSENQKAGIYLF
+311 ASVVAENQKAGLFLF

-336 RDDDGFSDI
+336 RDDDGYSDI
-345 PHLNSTTAGFR
+345 PHLNSTTVGFR
-356 SFFKTSEYSKLT
+356 SYFKTSDYSKIT

-374 TEYRRGGYGI
+374 SEFRRGGYGI

-392 PLCEQLRH
+392 PLCEQLKH

-405 TAKWDMYST
+405 TAKWDMYT
-414 DSRHFI
+414 ADNKHFV
-420 SAYTSFQHIARDSYF
+420 SVYTSFQHIARDSYF
-435 GTNMNPNAYGKS
+435 GTNYNPNAYGKS

-460 SYACGIANA
+460 SYPCGLMNA
-469 DLSAGAEY
+469 DLSAGAEH

-483 DQILGYGR
+483 DQILGYDR

-503 VQNEWKTTAWSALI
+503 VQNEWKNKQWSILI
-517 GGRLEQHSLLKKPV
+517 GGRLEQHSLLEKPV

-537 VRWSPIVNGKST
+537 VRYTPIDPIILRV
-549 ITGNPLPLTDLI
+549 
-561 VRLSYASGYRAPQI
+561 SYASGYRAPQI

-582 GAVGGEVSLISL
+582 GAVGGEVSLITL
-594 DENLR
+594 DENLK
-599 PEYSHSVSGSL
+599 PEYSHSVSGSVDL
-610 DIYKRLGKFDFN
+610 YKRFGKWDMNF
-622 VTLEG
+622 TLEG
-627 FFTQLNDIFTLVE
+627 FFTQLNDVFTLVE
-640 NGHDAHGNLL
+640 NGHDAQGNLL

-662 GVNVEAKL
+662 GLNVEAKV

-682 TYNYS
+682 TYNHS

-695 SENPNIAPQTR
+695 SDNPNIAPQRR

-711 EHYGYFLL
+711 EHYGYFLC
-719 NIEPVKNF
+719 NIEPVKHF
-727 HILTNGKVTG
+727 HIVTNGKVTG

-745 GYVPEDEEVVTPV
+745 GYVPEDEEVTTNP

-782 GVKNILDHF
+782 GVKNLLDSF
-791 QRDLDKGMDR
+791 QSDLDKGMDR
-801 DAGFVYGPAAPRTFF
+801 DAGYVYGPATPRTFF
-816 AGVNLKI
+816 AGINLKI

>member
-1 MAHHFLFTFF
+1 MTTKKL
-11 GDCALEQKAVPLQP
+11 L
-25 ILECIKQTNHMNNK
+25 
-39 ILIFFFLLAGLLASN
+39 FFLLAGLLTCTPLLATE
-54 GVMMAQH
+54 VT
-61 DHHHHHNKMSDA
+61 DA

-80 DANTQEHLAFV
+80 DAHTKEHLSFV
-91 NVQVKGTSMGCLTD
+91 NVQVKGTSLGCLTD
-105 ESGHFYLKNLPIG
+105 ESGHFYLKNLPVG
-118 THTVVFSMMGYETIE
+118 THTIVFSMMGYETIE
-133 KTVTLQRDTL
+133 EIITLQKDTL
-143 IELKVAIAETSFVI
+143 VELKVSIAETSFMI

-182 PLIIESTASN
+182 PLIIESTTSN

-221 GLEGPYTQI
+221 GLEGQYTQI

-285 TRNFFNV
+285 ARNFFNV

-297 FTERGTYDINTNLN
+297 FTETGSFDINTSLN
-311 ASVVSENQKAGIYLF
+311 ASVVSENQKAGVFVF
-326 GVQRNRQQYD
+326 GVQRNREQYD
-336 RDDDGFSDI
+336 RDDDGYSDI
-345 PHLNSTTAGFR
+345 PLLNSTTVGFR
-356 SFFKTSEYSKLT
+356 SFFKTSDYSKLT

-405 TAKWDMYST
+405 TAKWDMYT
-414 DSRHFI
+414 ADNKHFV
-420 SAYTSFQHIARDSYF
+420 SAYTSFQHIGRDSYF

-460 SYACGIANA
+460 SYPCGIMNA
-469 DLSAGAEY
+469 DFSAGAEY

-483 DQILGYGR
+483 DQILGYNR
-491 NTLQRVHLGGGY
+491 NTLQQVHLGGGY
-503 VQNEWKTTAWSALI
+503 VQNEWKNKAWSILV
-517 GGRLEQHSLLKKPV
+517 GGRLEQHSLLEKPV

-537 VRWSPIVNGKST
+537 VRYTPIEP
-549 ITGNPLPLTDLI
+549 IIL
-561 VRLSYASGYRAPQI
+561 RASYASGYRAPQI

-599 PEYSHSVSGSL
+599 PEYSHSVSGSV
-610 DIYKRLGKFDFN
+610 DMYKRFGKWDLN
-622 VTLEG
+622 LTLEG
-627 FFTQLNDIFTLVE
+627 FFTQLNDVFALVE
-640 NGHDAHGNLL
+640 DGHDAMGNLL
-650 LTRTNASGARVA
+650 LTRTNASGARVY
-662 GVNVEAKL
+662 GLNVETKV
-670 GYGHLLS
+670 GYGHLLT

-682 TYNYS
+682 TYNRS
-687 RYIEPLQW
+687 QYIEPLQW
-695 SENPNIAPQTR
+695 SENPNIAPQRR

-719 NIEPVKNF
+719 NIEPVKHF

-737 SMLVQHFA
+737 NMLVQHFA
-745 GYVPEDEEVVTPV
+745 GYISEDEEVTTPT
-758 FFEWDVKLC
+758 FFEWDFKLC
-767 YDIPLYKHYTLEINA
+767 YDIPIYKHYTLEINA
-782 GVKNILDHF
+782 GIKNVLDQF
-791 QRDLDKGMDR
+791 QTDIDKGMDR
-801 DAGFVYGPAAPRTFF
+801 DAGYIYGPATPRTFF
-816 AGVNLKI
+816 AGINLKI

>member
-1 MAHHFLFTFF
+1 MHT
-11 GDCALEQKAVPLQP
+11 K
-25 ILECIKQTNHMNNK
+25 K
-39 ILIFFFLLAGLLASN
+39 ILLFLLASMTTALSVLAN
-54 GVMMAQH
+54 DAT
-61 DHHHHHNKMSDA
+61 DA

-80 DANTQEHLAFV
+80 DAHTQEHLSFV
-91 NVQVKGTSMGCLTD
+91 NVQVEGTALGCLTD
-105 ESGHFYLKNLPIG
+105 ESGHFYLKNLPEGELTI
-118 THTVVFSMMGYETIE
+118 VFSMMGYETE
-133 KTVTLQRDTL
+133 KRTVSLRRDTL
-143 IELKVAIAETSFVI
+143 IEMNVAIAETSFMI

-167 ATKQKEVATIVNVIS
+167 ETKQREVATIVNVIS
-182 PLIIESTASN
+182 PLIIQSTTSN
-192 SMADVLN
+192 TMADVLN

-221 GLEGPYTQI
+221 GLEGQYTQI

-264 GSALYGANA
+264 GSALFGANA

-292 SNSSA
+292 SNTSA
-297 FTERGTYDINTNLN
+297 FTQQGTYDINTNLN
-311 ASVVSENQKAGIYLF
+311 ASVVSENQKAGIYVF

-336 RDDDGFSDI
+336 RDKDGYSDI
-345 PHLNSTTAGFR
+345 PTLNSTTVGLR
-356 SFFKTSEYSKLT
+356 SFFKTSDYSKIT

-374 TEYRRGGYGI
+374 TEFRRGGYGI

-392 PLCEQLRH
+392 PLTEQLKH

-405 TAKWDMYST
+405 TMKWDMYT
-414 DSRHFI
+414 ADSKHFV
-420 SAYTSFQHIARDSYF
+420 SAYTSFQHIGRDSYF
-435 GTNMNPNAYGKS
+435 GTNCNPDAYGKS

-460 SYACGIANA
+460 SYPCGLMNA
-469 DLSAGAEY
+469 DLSAGVEY

-483 DQILGYGR
+483 DQILGYDR
-491 NTLQRVHLGGGY
+491 NTLQRVHIGGGY
-503 VQNEWKTTAWSALI
+503 VQNEWKNKQWSILV
-517 GGRLEQHSLLKKPV
+517 GGRLEQHSLLEKPI

-537 VRWSPIVNGKST
+537 VRYTPIDPIILRV
-549 ITGNPLPLTDLI
+549 
-561 VRLSYASGYRAPQI
+561 SYASGYRAPQI

-599 PEYSHSVSGSL
+599 PEYSHSVSGSI
-610 DIYKRLGKFDFN
+610 DMYQRFGKWDLN
-622 VTLEG
+622 LTLEG
-627 FFTQLNDIFTLVE
+627 FFTQLNDVFTLVE
-640 NGHDAHGNLL
+640 NGHDALGNLL

-662 GVNVEAKL
+662 GLNVEAKV
-670 GYGHLLS
+670 GYGHLLT

-682 TYNYS
+682 TYNHS
-687 RYIEPLQW
+687 RYIQPEQW
-695 SENPNIAPQTR
+695 SPTIAPQRR

-711 EHYGYFLL
+711 DHYGYFLL
-719 NIEPVKNF
+719 NIEPVKHF

-737 SMLVQHFA
+737 NMLVQHFA
-745 GYVPEDEEVVTPV
+745 GYIPEDKEVTTPV

-767 YDIPLYKHYTLEINA
+767 YDIPIYKHYTLEINA
-782 GVKNILDHF
+782 GVKNVLDHF

-801 DAGFVYGPAAPRTFF
+801 DAGYVYGPATPRTFF
-816 AGVNLKI
+816 AGINLKI

>member
-1 MAHHFLFTFF
+1 MNKTKLLFYS
-11 GDCALEQKAVPLQP
+11 
-25 ILECIKQTNHMNNK
+25 ILT
-39 ILIFFFLLAGLLASN
+39 GLLTYFSIPAF
-54 GVMMAQH
+54 AAT
-61 DHHHHHNKMSDA
+61 DA

-80 DANTQEHLAFV
+80 DALTREHLSFV
-91 NVQVKGTSMGCLTD
+91 NVQVEGTSLGCLTD
-105 ESGHFYLKNLPIG
+105 ESGHFYLKNLPEGELTI
-118 THTVVFSMMGYETIE
+118 VFSMIGYETE
-133 KTVTLQRDTL
+133 KRTVTLHRDTL
-143 IELKVAIAETSFVI
+143 IELNVAINEMSFMI

-167 ATKQKEVATIVNVIS
+167 ATKQREVATIVNVIP
-182 PLIIESTASN
+182 PLIISSTTSN

-221 GLEGPYTQI
+221 GLEGQYTQI

-285 TRNFFNV
+285 NRNSLNIN
-292 SNSSA
+292 NSTA
-297 FTERGTYDINTNLN
+297 FTEHGTYDINTAMN
-311 ASVVSENQKAGIYLF
+311 ASVVAENQKAGLFLF

-336 RDDDGFSDI
+336 RDNDGYSDI
-345 PHLNSTTAGFR
+345 PLLNSTTVGFR
-356 SFFKTSEYSKLT
+356 SYFKTSDYSKIT

-374 TEYRRGGYGI
+374 TEFRRGGYGI

-392 PLCEQLRH
+392 PLTEQLRH

-405 TAKWDMYST
+405 TAKWDMYT
-414 DSRHFI
+414 ADNKHFV

-435 GTNMNPNAYGKS
+435 GTNYNPNAYGKS

-460 SYACGIANA
+460 SYPCGIMNA

-483 DQILGYGR
+483 DQILGYDR

-503 VQNEWKTTAWSALI
+503 VQNEWKNSQWSILA
-517 GGRLEQHSLLKKPV
+517 GGRLEQHSLLDKPV

-537 VRWSPIVNGKST
+537 IRYTPIDPIILRV
-549 ITGNPLPLTDLI
+549 
-561 VRLSYASGYRAPQI
+561 SYASGYRAPQI

-594 DENLR
+594 ADTLK
-599 PEYSHSVSGSL
+599 PEYSHSISGSI
-610 DIYKRLGKFDFN
+610 DMYKRFGKWDLN
-622 VTLEG
+622 LTLEG
-627 FFTQLNDIFTLVE
+627 FFTQLNDVFTLVE
-640 NGHDAHGNLL
+640 NGHDAQGNLL

-662 GVNVEAKL
+662 GMNIEAKV
-670 GYGHLLS
+670 GFGHLLT

-682 TYNYS
+682 TYNHS

-711 EHYGYFLL
+711 EHYGYFLC
-719 NIEPVKNF
+719 NIEPIKHF
-727 HILTNGKVTG
+727 HIVTNGKITG

-745 GYVPEDEEVVTPV
+745 GYILEDEEVTTPT
-758 FFEWDVKLC
+758 FFEWDIKLC

-782 GVKNILDHF
+782 GVKNLLDNF
-791 QRDLDKGMDR
+791 QSDLDKGMDR
-801 DAGFVYGPAAPRTFF
+801 DAGFIYGPATPRTFF
-816 AGVNLKI
+816 AGISLKI

>member
-1 MAHHFLFTFF
+1 
-11 GDCALEQKAVPLQP
+11 
-25 ILECIKQTNHMNNK
+25 MNTKK
-39 ILIFFFLLAGLLASN
+39 IFYFLLAGLLTCFPLLAEN
-54 GVMMAQH
+54 AT
-61 DHHHHHNKMSDA
+61 DA

-80 DANTQEHLAFV
+80 DAHTHEHLPFV
-91 NVQVKGTSMGCLTD
+91 NVQVKGTSLGCLTD

-118 THTVVFSMMGYETIE
+118 NHTIVFSMMGYETIE
-133 KTVTLQRDTL
+133 KNVTLHKDTL
-143 IELKVAIAETSFVI
+143 IELKVSIVETSFLI

-182 PLIIESTASN
+182 PLIIESTTSN

-221 GLEGPYTQI
+221 GLEGQYTQI

-297 FTERGTYDINTNLN
+297 FTQKGTYDINTNLN
-311 ASVVSENQKAGIYLF
+311 ASVVSENQKTGIYIF

-336 RDDDGFSDI
+336 HDDDGYSDI
-345 PHLNSTTAGFR
+345 PALNSTTVGLR
-356 SFFKTSEYSKLT
+356 SFFKTSDYSKLT

-405 TAKWDMYST
+405 TMKWDMYT
-414 DSRHFI
+414 ADNKHFV
-420 SAYTSFQHIARDSYF
+420 SAYTSFQHIGRNSYF
-435 GTNMNPNAYGKS
+435 GTNYNPNAYGKS

-460 SYACGIANA
+460 SYPCGIMNA
-469 DLSAGAEY
+469 DFSAGAEY
-477 SYNQLR
+477 SYNQLL
-483 DQILGYGR
+483 DQILGYDR
-491 NTLQRVHLGGGY
+491 NTLQRVHIGGGY
-503 VQNEWKTTAWSALI
+503 VQNEWKNKEWSILV
-517 GGRLEQHSLLKKPV
+517 GGRLEQHSLLDKPI

-537 VRWSPIVNGKST
+537 LRYTPVEPIILRV
-549 ITGNPLPLTDLI
+549 
-561 VRLSYASGYRAPQI
+561 SYASGYRAPQI

-599 PEYSHSVSGSL
+599 PEYSHSVSGSI
-610 DIYKRLGKFDFN
+610 DMYTRIGKWDMNF
-622 VTLEG
+622 TLEG
-627 FFTQLNDIFTLVE
+627 FFTQLNDVFTLVE
-640 NGHDAHGNLL
+640 NGHDAQGNLL

-662 GVNVEAKL
+662 GLNLEAKI
-670 GYGHLLS
+670 GYGHLLT

-695 SENPNIAPQTR
+695 SENPHITPQRR

-719 NIEPVKNF
+719 NLEPVKNF

-737 SMLVQHFA
+737 SMIVQHFA
-745 GYVPEDEEVVTPV
+745 GYIPKDKEVTTPT
-758 FFEWDVKLC
+758 FFEWDFKLC

-791 QRDLDKGMDR
+791 QRDLDQGMDR
-801 DAGFVYGPAAPRTFF
+801 DAGYIYGPATPRTYF
-816 AGVNLKI
+816 AGINLKI

>member
-1 MAHHFLFTFF
+1 
-11 GDCALEQKAVPLQP
+11 
-25 ILECIKQTNHMNNK
+25 MNKK
-39 ILIFFFLLAGLLASN
+39 ILLFFTWVSLLTPLFSSPA
-54 GVMMAQH
+54 MAAT
-61 DHHHHHNKMSDA
+61 DA

-80 DANTQEHLAFV
+80 DAHSGEHLSFV
-91 NVQVKGTSMGCLTD
+91 NVQVEGTALGCLTD
-105 ESGHFYLKNLPIG
+105 ESGHFYLKNLPEGQLTII
-118 THTVVFSMMGYETIE
+118 FSMIGYETE
-133 KTVTLQRDTL
+133 KRTITLHRDTL
-143 IELKVAIAETSFVI
+143 VEMNVRIAETSFMI

-167 ATKQKEVATIVNVIS
+167 ETKQKEVATIVNIIP
-182 PLIIESTASN
+182 PLIIESTTSN

-221 GLEGPYTQI
+221 GLEGQYTQI

-285 TRNFFNV
+285 NRNSLSI

-297 FTERGTYDINTNLN
+297 FTEQGTYDINTSMN
-311 ASVVSENQKAGIYLF
+311 ASVVAENQKAGLFLF

-336 RDDDGFSDI
+336 RDDDGYSDI
-345 PHLNSTTAGFR
+345 PHLNSTTVGFR
-356 SFFKTSEYSKLT
+356 SYFKTSDYSKIT

-374 TEYRRGGYGI
+374 SEFRRGGYGI

-392 PLCEQLRH
+392 PLCEQLKH

-405 TAKWDMYST
+405 TAKWDMYT
-414 DSRHFI
+414 ADNKHFV
-420 SAYTSFQHIARDSYF
+420 SVYTSFQHIARDSYF
-435 GTNMNPNAYGKS
+435 GTNYNPNAYGKS

-460 SYACGIANA
+460 SYPCGLMNA
-469 DLSAGAEY
+469 DLSAGAEH

-483 DQILGYGR
+483 DQILGYDR

-503 VQNEWKTTAWSALI
+503 VQNEWKNKQWSILI
-517 GGRLEQHSLLKKPV
+517 GGRLEQHSLLEKPV

-537 VRWSPIVNGKST
+537 VRYTPIDPIILRV
-549 ITGNPLPLTDLI
+549 
-561 VRLSYASGYRAPQI
+561 SYASGYRAPQI

-582 GAVGGEVSLISL
+582 GAVGGEVSLITL
-594 DENLR
+594 DENLK
-599 PEYSHSVSGSL
+599 PEYSHSVSGSVDL
-610 DIYKRLGKFDFN
+610 YKRFGKWDMNF
-622 VTLEG
+622 TLEG
-627 FFTQLNDIFTLVE
+627 FFTQLNDVFTLVE
-640 NGHDAHGNLL
+640 NGHDAQGNLL

-662 GVNVEAKL
+662 GLNVEAKV

-682 TYNYS
+682 TYNHS

-695 SENPNIAPQTR
+695 SDNPNIAPQRR

-711 EHYGYFLL
+711 EHYGYFLC
-719 NIEPVKNF
+719 NIEPVKHF
-727 HILTNGKVTG
+727 HIVTNGKVTG

-745 GYVPEDEEVVTPV
+745 GYVPEDEEVTTNP

-782 GVKNILDHF
+782 GVKNLLDSF
-791 QRDLDKGMDR
+791 QSDLDKGMDR
-801 DAGFVYGPAAPRTFF
+801 DAGYVYGPATPRTFF
-816 AGVNLKI
+816 AGINLKI

>member
-1 MAHHFLFTFF
+1 MNQKTLIFLSFVA
-11 GDCALEQKAVPLQP
+11 CLLVSSMP
-25 ILECIKQTNHMNNK
+25 IL
-39 ILIFFFLLAGLLASN
+39 
-54 GVMMAQH
+54 AQ
-61 DHHHHHNKMSDA
+61 DHHHHHHNHEKKSDA

-80 DANTQEHLAFV
+80 DAHTKEHLSFV
-91 NVQVKGTSMGCLTD
+91 NVQVEGTALGCLTD
-105 ESGHFYLKNLPIG
+105 ESGHFYLKNLPEGELTI
-118 THTVVFSMMGYETIE
+118 VFSMMGYETE
-133 KTVTLQRDTL
+133 KRTVTLRRDTL
-143 IELKVAIAETSFVI
+143 IEMNVAIAETSFMI

-167 ATKQKEVATIVNVIS
+167 ETKQREVATIVNVIP
-182 PLIIESTASN
+182 PLIIESTTSN

-221 GLEGPYTQI
+221 GLEGQYTQI

-285 TRNFFNV
+285 SRNSLNI

-297 FTERGTYDINTNLN
+297 FTQKGTYDINTNMN
-311 ASVVSENQKAGIYLF
+311 ASVVSENQKAGLFLF

-336 RDDDGFSDI
+336 RDNDGYSDI
-345 PHLNSTTAGFR
+345 PHLNSTTVGFR
-356 SFFKTSEYSKLT
+356 SYFKTSDYSKIT

-374 TEYRRGGYGI
+374 TEFRRGGYGI

-392 PLCEQLRH
+392 PLTEQLKH

-405 TAKWDMYST
+405 TAKWDMYT
-414 DSRHFI
+414 ADNKHFV
-420 SAYTSFQHIARDSYF
+420 SVYTSFQHIARDSYF
-435 GTNMNPNAYGKS
+435 GTNYNPNAYGKS

-460 SYACGIANA
+460 SYPCGIMNA

-483 DQILGYGR
+483 DQILGYDR
-491 NTLQRVHLGGGY
+491 NTLQKVHLGGGY
-503 VQNEWKTTAWSALI
+503 VQNEWKNKQWSILV
-517 GGRLEQHSLLKKPV
+517 GGRLEQHSLLDKSV

-537 VRWSPIVNGKST
+537 IRYTPIDPIILRV
-549 ITGNPLPLTDLI
+549 
-561 VRLSYASGYRAPQI
+561 SYASGYRAPQI

-594 DENLR
+594 DENLK
-599 PEYSHSVSGSL
+599 PEYSHSISGSI
-610 DIYKRLGKFDFN
+610 DMYKRFGKWDLN
-622 VTLEG
+622 LTLEG
-627 FFTQLNDIFTLVE
+627 FFTQLNDVFTLVE

-662 GVNVEAKL
+662 GMNIEAKV
-670 GYGHLLS
+670 GFGHLLT

-682 TYNYS
+682 TYNHS

-695 SENPNIAPQTR
+695 SENPNIAPQRR

-711 EHYGYFLL
+711 DHYGYFLC
-719 NIEPVKNF
+719 NIEPVEHF
-727 HILTNGKVTG
+727 HIVTNGKVTG
-737 SMLVQHFA
+737 NMLVQHFA
-745 GYVPEDEEVVTPV
+745 GYVPEDEEVTTPT
-758 FFEWDVKLC
+758 FFEWDIKLC
-767 YDIPLYKHYTLEINA
+767 YDIPLYKHYTLEVNA
-782 GVKNILDHF
+782 GVKNILDQF
-791 QRDLDKGMDR
+791 QSDLDKGMDR
-801 DAGFVYGPAAPRTFF
+801 DAGFIYGPATPRTFF
-816 AGVNLKI
+816 AGINLKI

>member
-1 MAHHFLFTFF
+1 
-11 GDCALEQKAVPLQP
+11 
-25 ILECIKQTNHMNNK
+25 MNK
-39 ILIFFFLLAGLLASN
+39 KTLIFFSLVACLLVSHMPILA
-54 GVMMAQH
+54 Q
-61 DHHHHHNKMSDA
+61 DHHHHHHHHSHEKKSDA

-80 DANTQEHLAFV
+80 DAHTQEHLSFV
-91 NVQVKGTSMGCLTD
+91 NVQVEGTALGCLTD
-105 ESGHFYLKNLPIG
+105 ESGHFYLKNLPEGELTI
-118 THTVVFSMMGYETIE
+118 VFSMMGYETE
-133 KTVTLQRDTL
+133 KRTITLHRDTL
-143 IELKVAIAETSFVI
+143 VEMNVAIAETSFMI

-167 ATKQKEVATIVNVIS
+167 ETKQREVATIVNVIP
-182 PLIIESTASN
+182 PLIIESTTSN
-192 SMADVLN
+192 TMADVLN

-221 GLEGPYTQI
+221 GLEGQYTQI

-285 TRNFFNV
+285 SRNSFNI
-292 SNSSA
+292 SNTSA
-297 FTERGTYDINTNLN
+297 FTQTGTYDINTNMN
-311 ASVVSENQKAGIYLF
+311 ASVVSENQKAGLFLF

-336 RDDDGFSDI
+336 RDNDGYSDI
-345 PHLNSTTAGFR
+345 PHLNSTTVGFR
-356 SFFKTSEYSKLT
+356 SYFKTSDYSKIT

-374 TEYRRGGYGI
+374 TEFRRGGYGI

-392 PLCEQLRH
+392 PLTEQLKH

-405 TAKWDMYST
+405 TAKWDMYT
-414 DSRHFI
+414 VDNKHFI
-420 SAYTSFQHIARDSYF
+420 SVYTSFQHIARDSYF
-435 GTNMNPNAYGKS
+435 GTNYNPNAYGKS

-460 SYACGIANA
+460 SYPCGIMNA

-483 DQILGYGR
+483 DQILGYDR

-503 VQNEWKTTAWSALI
+503 VQNEWKNKQWSILV
-517 GGRLEQHSLLKKPV
+517 GGRLEQHSLLDKPV

-537 VRWSPIVNGKST
+537 IRYTPIEP
-549 ITGNPLPLTDLI
+549 IIL
-561 VRLSYASGYRAPQI
+561 RLSYASGYRAPQI

-594 DENLR
+594 DENLK
-599 PEYSHSVSGSL
+599 PEYSHSISGSI
-610 DIYKRLGKFDFN
+610 DMYKRFGKWDLN
-622 VTLEG
+622 LTLEG
-627 FFTQLNDIFTLVE
+627 FFTQLNDVFTLVE
-640 NGHDAHGNLL
+640 NGHDAQGNLL
-650 LTRTNASGARVA
+650 LTRINASGARVA
-662 GVNVEAKL
+662 GMNIEAKV
-670 GYGHLLS
+670 GFGHLLT

-682 TYNYS
+682 TYNHS

-695 SENPNIAPQTR
+695 SENPNIAPQRR

-711 EHYGYFLL
+711 DHYGYFLC
-719 NIEPVKNF
+719 NIEPVEHF
-727 HILTNGKVTG
+727 HIVTNGKVTG
-737 SMLVQHFA
+737 NMLVQHFA
-745 GYVPEDEEVVTPV
+745 GYVPEDEEVTTPT
-758 FFEWDVKLC
+758 FFEWDIKLC

-782 GVKNILDHF
+782 GVKNILDQF
-791 QRDLDKGMDR
+791 QSDLDKGMDR
-801 DAGFVYGPAAPRTFF
+801 DAGFIYGPATPRTYFV
-816 AGVNLKI
+816 GVNLKI

>member
-1 MAHHFLFTFF
+1 
-11 GDCALEQKAVPLQP
+11 
-25 ILECIKQTNHMNNK
+25 MNNK
-39 ILIFFFLLAGLLASN
+39 TLIFLSFMACLLVSSMPILA
-54 GVMMAQH
+54 Q
-61 DHHHHHNKMSDA
+61 DHHHHHHHHNHEKKSDA

-80 DANTQEHLAFV
+80 DAHTREHLSFV
-91 NVQVKGTSMGCLTD
+91 NVQVEGTALGCLTD
-105 ESGHFYLKNLPIG
+105 ESGHFYLKNLPEGELTI
-118 THTVVFSMMGYETIE
+118 VFSMMGYETE
-133 KTVTLQRDTL
+133 KRTVTLRRDTL
-143 IELKVAIAETSFVI
+143 VEMNVAIAETSFMI

-167 ATKQKEVATIVNVIS
+167 ETKQREVATIVNVIP
-182 PLIIESTASN
+182 PLIIESTTSN

-221 GLEGPYTQI
+221 GLEGQYTQI

-285 TRNFFNV
+285 SRNSFNI
-292 SNSSA
+292 SNTSA
-297 FTERGTYDINTNLN
+297 FTQTGTYDINTNMN
-311 ASVVSENQKAGIYLF
+311 ASVVSENQKAGLFLF
-326 GVQRNRQQYD
+326 GVQRNRKQYD
-336 RDDDGFSDI
+336 RDNDGYSDI
-345 PHLNSTTAGFR
+345 PHLNSTTVGFR
-356 SFFKTSEYSKLT
+356 SYFKTSDYSKIT

-374 TEYRRGGYGI
+374 TEFRRGGYGI

-392 PLCEQLRH
+392 PLTEQLKH

-405 TAKWDMYST
+405 TAKWDMYT
-414 DSRHFI
+414 ADNKHFV
-420 SAYTSFQHIARDSYF
+420 SVYTSFQHIARDSYF
-435 GTNMNPNAYGKS
+435 GTNYNPNAYGKS

-460 SYACGIANA
+460 SYPCGIMNA

-483 DQILGYGR
+483 DQILGYDR

-503 VQNEWKTTAWSALI
+503 IQNEWKNKQWSILV
-517 GGRLEQHSLLKKPV
+517 GGRLEQHSLLEKTV

-537 VRWSPIVNGKST
+537 IRYTPIEP
-549 ITGNPLPLTDLI
+549 IIL
-561 VRLSYASGYRAPQI
+561 RLSYASGYRAPQI

-594 DENLR
+594 DENLK
-599 PEYSHSVSGSL
+599 PEYSHSISGSI
-610 DIYKRLGKFDFN
+610 DMYKRFGKWDLN
-622 VTLEG
+622 LTLEG
-627 FFTQLNDIFTLVE
+627 FFTQLNDVFTLVE
-640 NGHDAHGNLL
+640 NGHDAQGNLL

-662 GVNVEAKL
+662 GMNIEAKV
-670 GYGHLLS
+670 GFGHLLT

-682 TYNYS
+682 TYNHS

-695 SENPNIAPQTR
+695 SENPNIAPQRR

-711 EHYGYFLL
+711 DHYGYFLC
-719 NIEPVKNF
+719 NIEPVKHF
-727 HILTNGKVTG
+727 HIVTNGKVTG
-737 SMLVQHFA
+737 NMLVQHFA
-745 GYVPEDEEVVTPV
+745 GYVQEDEEVTTPT
-758 FFEWDVKLC
+758 FFEWDIKLC

-782 GVKNILDHF
+782 GVKNILDQF
-791 QRDLDKGMDR
+791 QSDLDKGMDR
-801 DAGFVYGPAAPRTFF
+801 DAGFIYGPATPRTFF
-816 AGVNLKI
+816 AGINLKI

>member
-1 MAHHFLFTFF
+1 MNKKTLIFLSFIA
-11 GDCALEQKAVPLQP
+11 CLLVSNMP
-25 ILECIKQTNHMNNK
+25 IL
-39 ILIFFFLLAGLLASN
+39 
-54 GVMMAQH
+54 AQDH
-61 DHHHHHNKMSDA
+61 HRHHHHHNHEKKSDA

-80 DANTQEHLAFV
+80 DAHTREHLSFV
-91 NVQVKGTSMGCLTD
+91 NVQVEGTALGCLTD
-105 ESGHFYLKNLPIG
+105 ESGHFYLKNLPEGELTI
-118 THTVVFSMMGYETIE
+118 VFSMMGYETE
-133 KTVTLQRDTL
+133 KRTVTLRRDTL
-143 IELKVAIAETSFVI
+143 IEMNVAIAETSFMI

-167 ATKQKEVATIVNVIS
+167 ETKQREVATIVNVIP
-182 PLIIESTASN
+182 PLIIESTTSN

-221 GLEGPYTQI
+221 GLEGQYTQI

-285 TRNFFNV
+285 SRNSFNI
-292 SNSSA
+292 SNTSA
-297 FTERGTYDINTNLN
+297 FTQTGTYDINTNMN
-311 ASVVSENQKAGIYLF
+311 ASVVSENQKAGLFLF

-336 RDDDGFSDI
+336 RDNDGYSDI
-345 PHLNSTTAGFR
+345 PHLNSTTVGFR
-356 SFFKTSEYSKLT
+356 SYFKTSDYSKIT

-374 TEYRRGGYGI
+374 TEFRRGGYGI

-392 PLCEQLRH
+392 PLTEQLKH

-405 TAKWDMYST
+405 TAKWDMYSA
-414 DSRHFI
+414 DNKHFV
-420 SAYTSFQHIARDSYF
+420 SVYTSFQHIARDSYF
-435 GTNMNPNAYGKS
+435 GTNYNPNAYGKS

-460 SYACGIANA
+460 SYPCGIMNA

-483 DQILGYGR
+483 DQILGYDR

-503 VQNEWKTTAWSALI
+503 VQNEWKNKQWSILV
-517 GGRLEQHSLLKKPV
+517 GGRLEQHSLLDKPV

-537 VRWSPIVNGKST
+537 IRYTPIDP
-549 ITGNPLPLTDLI
+549 IIL
-561 VRLSYASGYRAPQI
+561 RLSYASGYRAPQI

-594 DENLR
+594 DENLK
-599 PEYSHSVSGSL
+599 PEYSHSISGSI
-610 DIYKRLGKFDFN
+610 DMYKRFGKWDLN
-622 VTLEG
+622 LTLEG
-627 FFTQLNDIFTLVE
+627 FFTQLNDVFTLVE

-662 GVNVEAKL
+662 GMNIEAKV
-670 GYGHLLS
+670 GFGHLLT

-682 TYNYS
+682 TYNHS

-695 SENPNIAPQTR
+695 SENPNIAPQRR

-711 EHYGYFLL
+711 DHYGYFLC
-719 NIEPVKNF
+719 NIEPVEHF
-727 HILTNGKVTG
+727 HIVTNGKVTG
-737 SMLVQHFA
+737 NMLVQHFA
-745 GYVPEDEEVVTPV
+745 GYVPEDEEVTTPT
-758 FFEWDVKLC
+758 FFEWDIKLC

-782 GVKNILDHF
+782 GVKNILDQF
-791 QRDLDKGMDR
+791 QSDLDKGMDR
-801 DAGFVYGPAAPRTFF
+801 DAGFIYGPATPRTFF
-816 AGVNLKI
+816 AGINLKI

>member
-1 MAHHFLFTFF
+1 
-11 GDCALEQKAVPLQP
+11 
-25 ILECIKQTNHMNNK
+25 MNRK
-39 ILIFFFLLAGLLASN
+39 ILLFFTWVSLLTPLFSLPA
-54 GVMMAQH
+54 MAAT
-61 DHHHHHNKMSDA
+61 DA

-80 DANTQEHLAFV
+80 DAHSGEHLSFV
-91 NVQVKGTSMGCLTD
+91 NVQVEGTALGCLTD
-105 ESGHFYLKNLPIG
+105 ESGHFYLKNLPEGQLTII
-118 THTVVFSMMGYETIE
+118 FSMIGYETE
-133 KTVTLQRDTL
+133 KRTITLHRDTL
-143 IELKVAIAETSFVI
+143 VEMNVRIAETSFMI

-167 ATKQKEVATIVNVIS
+167 ETKQKEVATIVNIIP
-182 PLIIESTASN
+182 PLIIESTTSN

-221 GLEGPYTQI
+221 GLEGQYTQI

-285 TRNFFNV
+285 NRNSLSI

-297 FTERGTYDINTNLN
+297 FTEQGTYDINTSMN
-311 ASVVSENQKAGIYLF
+311 ASVVAENQKAGLFLF
-326 GVQRNRQQYD
+326 GVQRNREQYD
-336 RDDDGFSDI
+336 RDDDGYSDI
-345 PHLNSTTAGFR
+345 PHLNSTTVGFR
-356 SFFKTSEYSKLT
+356 SYFKTSDYSKIT

-374 TEYRRGGYGI
+374 SEFRRGGYGI

-392 PLCEQLRH
+392 PLCEQLKH

-405 TAKWDMYST
+405 TAKWDMYT
-414 DSRHFI
+414 ADNKHFV
-420 SAYTSFQHIARDSYF
+420 SVYTSFQHIARDSYF
-435 GTNMNPNAYGKS
+435 GTNYNPNAYGKS

-460 SYACGIANA
+460 SYPCGLMNA

-483 DQILGYGR
+483 DQILGYDR

-503 VQNEWKTTAWSALI
+503 VQNEWKNKQWSILI
-517 GGRLEQHSLLKKPV
+517 GGRLEQHSLLEKPV

-537 VRWSPIVNGKST
+537 VRYTPIDPIILRV
-549 ITGNPLPLTDLI
+549 
-561 VRLSYASGYRAPQI
+561 SYASGYRAPQI

-582 GAVGGEVSLISL
+582 GAVGGEVSLITL
-594 DENLR
+594 DENLK
-599 PEYSHSVSGSL
+599 PEYSHSVSGSVDL
-610 DIYKRLGKFDFN
+610 YKRFGKWDMNF
-622 VTLEG
+622 TLEG
-627 FFTQLNDIFTLVE
+627 FFTQLNDVFTLVE
-640 NGHDAHGNLL
+640 NGHDAQGNLL

-662 GVNVEAKL
+662 GLNVEAKV

-682 TYNYS
+682 TYNHS

-695 SENPNIAPQTR
+695 SDNPNIAPQRR

-711 EHYGYFLL
+711 EHYGYFLC
-719 NIEPVKNF
+719 NIEPVKHF
-727 HILTNGKVTG
+727 HIVTNGKVTG

-745 GYVPEDEEVVTPV
+745 GYVPEDEEVTTNP

-767 YDIPLYKHYTLEINA
+767 YDIPLYKHYTLEVNA
-782 GVKNILDHF
+782 GVKNLLDHF

-801 DAGFVYGPAAPRTFF
+801 DAGYVYGPATPRTFF
-816 AGVNLKI
+816 AGINLKI

>member
-1 MAHHFLFTFF
+1 
-11 GDCALEQKAVPLQP
+11 
-25 ILECIKQTNHMNNK
+25 MNNK
-39 ILIFFFLLAGLLASN
+39 TIIFLSFLFFLIATLSGYAN
-54 GVMMAQH
+54 TP
-61 DHHHHHNKMSDA
+61 SDA

-80 DANTQEHLAFV
+80 DAHTQEHLSFA
-91 NVQVKGTSMGCLTD
+91 NVQIKGTSIGCLTD
-105 ESGHFYLKNLPIG
+105 ESGHFYLKNLPEG
-118 THTVVFSMMGYETIE
+118 EHTIVFSMMGYETVE
-133 KTVTLQRDTL
+133 KQITLHKDTL
-143 IELKVAIAETSFVI
+143 IELNVSIAETSFMI

-167 ATKQKEVATIVNVIS
+167 ETKQREVATIVNVIS
-182 PLIIESTASN
+182 PLIIQSTTSN

-221 GLEGPYTQI
+221 GLEGQYTQI

-264 GSALYGANA
+264 GSALFGANA

-292 SNSSA
+292 SNTSA
-297 FTERGTYDINTNLN
+297 FTQQGTYDINTNLN
-311 ASVVSENQKAGIYLF
+311 ASVVSENQKAGIYVF

-336 RDDDGFSDI
+336 RDHDGYSDI
-345 PHLNSTTAGFR
+345 PTLNSTTVGLR
-356 SFFKTSEYSKLT
+356 SFFKTSDYSKLT

-374 TEYRRGGYGI
+374 TEYRRGGYGL

-405 TAKWDMYST
+405 TMKWDMYT
-414 DSRHFI
+414 ADSKHFV
-420 SAYTSFQHIARDSYF
+420 SAYTSFQHIGRDSYF
-435 GTNMNPNAYGKS
+435 GTNYNPNAYGKS
-447 TDIVSVTGAQYRF
+447 TDLVSVTGAQYRF
-460 SYACGIANA
+460 SYPCGIMNA

-483 DQILGYGR
+483 DQILGYNR
-491 NTLQRVHLGGGY
+491 NTLQRVHLRGGY
-503 VQNEWKTTAWSALI
+503 VQNEWKNKAWSILI
-517 GGRLEQHSLLKKPV
+517 GGRLEQHSLLDKPI

-537 VRWSPIVNGKST
+537 VRYTPIDPIILRV
-549 ITGNPLPLTDLI
+549 
-561 VRLSYASGYRAPQI
+561 SYASGYRAPQI

-599 PEYSHSVSGSL
+599 PEYSHSVSGSI
-610 DIYKRLGKFDFN
+610 DMYKRFGKWDLN
-622 VTLEG
+622 LTLEG
-627 FFTQLNDIFTLVE
+627 FFTQLNDVFTLVE
-640 NGHDAHGNLL
+640 NGHDASGNLL

-662 GVNVEAKL
+662 GVNIETKV
-670 GYGHLLS
+670 GYGHMIS

-682 TYNYS
+682 TYNHS
-687 RYIEPLQW
+687 RYIQPEQW
-695 SENPNIAPQTR
+695 SPTIAPQRR

-711 EHYGYFLL
+711 DHYGYFLL
-719 NIEPVKNF
+719 NIEPVKHF

-737 SMLVQHFA
+737 QMLVQHFA
-745 GYVPEDEEVVTPV
+745 GYIPEDKEITTPI

-767 YDIPLYKHYTLEINA
+767 YDIPIYKHYTLEINA
-782 GVKNILDHF
+782 GVKNLLDHF
-791 QRDLDKGMDR
+791 QQDLDKGMDR
-801 DAGFVYGPAAPRTFF
+801 DAGYIYGPATPRTFF

>member
-1 MAHHFLFTFF
+1 MKKTFF
-11 GDCALEQKAVPLQP
+11 
-25 ILECIKQTNHMNNK
+25 
-39 ILIFFFLLAGLLASN
+39 IFVVLCSLLFSSAA
-54 GVMMAQH
+54 MA
-61 DHHHHHNKMSDA
+61 NTPTDA

-80 DANTQEHLAFV
+80 DAHTKEHLSFV
-91 NVQVKGTSMGCLTD
+91 NVQIKGTSMGCLTD
-105 ESGHFYLKNLPIG
+105 ESGHYYLKNLPEG
-118 THTVVFSMMGYETIE
+118 KHTIIFSMMGYETLE
-133 KTVTLQRDTL
+133 KSVVLHRDTL
-143 IELKVAIAETSFVI
+143 IEINVAISEKSFLM

-182 PLIIESTASN
+182 PLIIESTTSN

-221 GLEGPYTQI
+221 GLEGQYTQI

-285 TRNFFNV
+285 TRNFFNI

-297 FTERGTYDINTNLN
+297 FTQQGNYDINTSMN

-345 PHLNSTTAGFR
+345 PLLRSTTAGFR
-356 SFFKTSEYSKLT
+356 SFFKTSDYSKIT

-374 TEYRRGGYGI
+374 TEYRRGGNGI
-384 DSLQPHES
+384 DDLQPHEAL
-392 PLCEQLRH
+392 LCERLRH

-405 TAKWDMYST
+405 TAKWDFFSQ
-414 DSRHFI
+414 DSKHFL

-447 TDIVSVTGAQYRF
+447 TDLVSVTGAQYRF
-460 SYACGIANA
+460 SYPCGIANA

-491 NTLQRVHLGGGY
+491 NTLQKVHLGGGY
-503 VQNEWKTTAWSALI
+503 VQNEWKTTAWSVLV
-517 GGRLEQHSLLKKPV
+517 GGRLEQHSLLNKPV

-537 VRWSPIVNGKST
+537 ARWSPIVNGKST
-549 ITGNPLPLTDLI
+549 FPSGQVVGLTDLI
-561 VRLSYASGYRAPQI
+561 LRFSYASGYRAPQI

-599 PEYSHSVSGSL
+599 PEYSHSISGSV
-610 DIYKRLGKFDFN
+610 DMYKRFGKWDMN
-622 VTLEG
+622 LTVEG
-627 FFTQLNDIFTLVE
+627 FFTQLNDVFTLVE
-640 NGHDAHGNLL
+640 NGHDAMGNLL
-650 LTRTNASGARVA
+650 LTRTNASGARVS
-662 GVNVEAKL
+662 GVNLEAKFS
-670 GYGHLLS
+670 YGHLLN

-682 TYNYS
+682 TYNHS
-687 RYIEPLQW
+687 RYIKPEQW
-695 SENPNIAPQTR
+695 SENPNIAPQRR

-719 NIEPVKNF
+719 NIEPIKHF
-727 HILTNGKVTG
+727 HVLTNGKVTG

-745 GYVPEDEEVVTPV
+745 GYIPEDEEVTTPT
-758 FFEWDVKLC
+758 FFEWDFKLC
-767 YDIPLYKHYTLEINA
+767 YDIPIYKHYTLEINV

-791 QRDLDKGMDR
+791 QRDLDQGKDR

-816 AGVNLKI
+816 AGINLKI

>member
-1 MAHHFLFTFF
+1 MNKKTLIFLSFMACL
-11 GDCALEQKAVPLQP
+11 LVSSMP
-25 ILECIKQTNHMNNK
+25 IL
-39 ILIFFFLLAGLLASN
+39 
-54 GVMMAQH
+54 AQ
-61 DHHHHHNKMSDA
+61 DHHHHHHHHNHEKKSDA

-80 DANTQEHLAFV
+80 DAHTREHLSFV
-91 NVQVKGTSMGCLTD
+91 NVQVEGTALGCLTD
-105 ESGHFYLKNLPIG
+105 ESGHFYLKNLPEGELTI
-118 THTVVFSMMGYETIE
+118 VFSMMGYETE
-133 KTVTLQRDTL
+133 KRTVTLRRDTL
-143 IELKVAIAETSFVI
+143 IEMNVAIAETSFMI

-167 ATKQKEVATIVNVIS
+167 ETKQREVATIVNVIP
-182 PLIIESTASN
+182 PLIIESTTSN

-221 GLEGPYTQI
+221 GLEGQYTQI

-285 TRNFFNV
+285 SRNSFNI
-292 SNSSA
+292 SNTSA
-297 FTERGTYDINTNLN
+297 FTQTGTYDINTNMN
-311 ASVVSENQKAGIYLF
+311 ASVVSENQKAGLFLF

-336 RDDDGFSDI
+336 RDNDGYSDI
-345 PHLNSTTAGFR
+345 PHLNSTTVGFR
-356 SFFKTSEYSKLT
+356 SYFKTSDYSKIT

-374 TEYRRGGYGI
+374 SEFRRGGYGI

-392 PLCEQLRH
+392 PLTEQLKH

-405 TAKWDMYST
+405 TAKWDMYT
-414 DSRHFI
+414 ADNKHFV
-420 SAYTSFQHIARDSYF
+420 SVYTSFQHIARDSYF
-435 GTNMNPNAYGKS
+435 GTNYNPNAYGKS

-460 SYACGIANA
+460 SYPCGIMNA

-483 DQILGYGR
+483 DQILGYDR
-491 NTLQRVHLGGGY
+491 NTLQRVHIGGGY
-503 VQNEWKTTAWSALI
+503 VQNEWKNKQWSILV
-517 GGRLEQHSLLKKPV
+517 GGRLEQHSLLDKPV

-537 VRWSPIVNGKST
+537 IRYTPIDP
-549 ITGNPLPLTDLI
+549 IIL
-561 VRLSYASGYRAPQI
+561 RLSYASGYRAPQI

-594 DENLR
+594 ADTLK
-599 PEYSHSVSGSL
+599 PEYSHSISGSI
-610 DIYKRLGKFDFN
+610 DMYKRFGKWDLN
-622 VTLEG
+622 LTLEG
-627 FFTQLNDIFTLVE
+627 FFTQLNDVFTLVE
-640 NGHDAHGNLL
+640 NGHDAQGNLL

-662 GVNVEAKL
+662 GMNIEAKV
-670 GYGHLLS
+670 GFGHLLT

-682 TYNYS
+682 TYNHS

-695 SENPNIAPQTR
+695 SENPNIAPQRR

-711 EHYGYFLL
+711 DHYGYFLC
-719 NIEPVKNF
+719 NIEPVKHF
-727 HILTNGKVTG
+727 HIVTNGKVTG
-737 SMLVQHFA
+737 NMLVQHFA
-745 GYVPEDEEVVTPV
+745 GYVPEDKEVTTPT
-758 FFEWDVKLC
+758 FFEWDIKLC

-782 GVKNILDHF
+782 GVKNILDQF
-791 QRDLDKGMDR
+791 QSDLDKGMDR
-801 DAGFVYGPAAPRTFF
+801 DAGFIYGPATPRTFF
-816 AGVNLKI
+816 AGINLKI

>member
-1 MAHHFLFTFF
+1 
-11 GDCALEQKAVPLQP
+11 
-25 ILECIKQTNHMNNK
+25 MNTK
-39 ILIFFFLLAGLLASN
+39 LLIFSIFAGIFACFNPLLAQDHHA
-54 GVMMAQH
+54 
-61 DHHHHHNKMSDA
+61 HHHHHNHHQDRQSDA
-73 HIAGHVL
+73 HIVGHVL
-80 DANTQEHLAFV
+80 DAHTQEHLSFV
-91 NVQVKGTSMGCLTD
+91 NVQVEGTSLGCLTD
-105 ESGHFYLKNLPIG
+105 ESGHFYLKNLPEGELTI
-118 THTVVFSMMGYETIE
+118 VFSMMGYETE
-133 KTVTLQRDTL
+133 KRTVTLRRDTL
-143 IELKVAIAETSFVI
+143 VEMNVAIAETSFMI

-167 ATKQKEVATIVNVIS
+167 ETKQREVATIVNVIP
-182 PLIIESTASN
+182 PLIIESTTSN

-221 GLEGPYTQI
+221 GLEGQYTQI

-285 TRNFFNV
+285 SRNSLNI

-297 FTERGTYDINTNLN
+297 FTQQGTYDINTNMN
-311 ASVVSENQKAGIYLF
+311 ASVVSENQKAGLFLF

-336 RDDDGFSDI
+336 RDNDGYSDI
-345 PHLNSTTAGFR
+345 PHLNSTTVGFR
-356 SFFKTSEYSKLT
+356 SYFKTSDYSKIT

-374 TEYRRGGYGI
+374 TEFRRGGYGI

-392 PLCEQLRH
+392 PLTEQLKH

-405 TAKWDMYST
+405 TAKWDMYT
-414 DSRHFI
+414 ADNKHFV
-420 SAYTSFQHIARDSYF
+420 SVYTSFQHIARDSYF
-435 GTNMNPNAYGKS
+435 GTNYNPNAYGKS

-460 SYACGIANA
+460 SYPCGIMNA

-483 DQILGYGR
+483 DQILGYDR

-503 VQNEWKTTAWSALI
+503 VQNEWKNKQWSILV
-517 GGRLEQHSLLKKPV
+517 GGRLEQHSLLDKPV

-537 VRWSPIVNGKST
+537 IRYTPIEP
-549 ITGNPLPLTDLI
+549 IIL
-561 VRLSYASGYRAPQI
+561 RLSYASGYRAPQI

-594 DENLR
+594 DENLK
-599 PEYSHSVSGSL
+599 PEYSHSISGSI
-610 DIYKRLGKFDFN
+610 DMYKRFGKWDLN
-622 VTLEG
+622 LTLEG
-627 FFTQLNDIFTLVE
+627 FFTQLNDVFALVE
-640 NGHDAHGNLL
+640 NGHDAQGNLL

-662 GVNVEAKL
+662 GMNIEAKV
-670 GYGHLLS
+670 GYGHLLT

-682 TYNYS
+682 TYNHS
-687 RYIEPLQW
+687 HYIEPLQW

-711 EHYGYFLL
+711 EHYGYFLC
-719 NIEPVKNF
+719 NIEPVKHF
-727 HILTNGKVTG
+727 HIVTNGKVTG
-737 SMLVQHFA
+737 NMLVQHFA
-745 GYVPEDEEVVTPV
+745 GYVPEDEEVTTPT
-758 FFEWDVKLC
+758 FFEWDIKLC

-782 GVKNILDHF
+782 GVKNLLDQF
-791 QRDLDKGMDR
+791 QTDLDKGMDR
-801 DAGFVYGPAAPRTFF
+801 DAGYIYGPATPRTFF
-816 AGVNLKI
+816 AGINLKI

>member
-1 MAHHFLFTFF
+1 MKTKNILLFISLLISF
-11 GDCALEQKAVPLQP
+11 PLWA
-25 ILECIKQTNHMNNK
+25 TD
-39 ILIFFFLLAGLLASN
+39 
-54 GVMMAQH
+54 VT
-61 DHHHHHNKMSDA
+61 DA

-80 DANTQEHLAFV
+80 DANTQEHLAFA

-105 ESGHFYLKNLPIG
+105 ESGHFYLKNLPVG

-167 ATKQKEVATIVNVIS
+167 ATKQKEVATIVNVVS

-447 TDIVSVTGAQYRF
+447 TDIISVTGAQYRF

-610 DIYKRLGKFDFN
+610 DMYKRLGKFDFN

>member
-1 MAHHFLFTFF
+1 MNKTILLFVTWVSLLTPLFSLPAMAAT
-11 GDCALEQKAVPLQP
+11 
-25 ILECIKQTNHMNNK
+25 
-39 ILIFFFLLAGLLASN
+39 
-54 GVMMAQH
+54 
-61 DHHHHHNKMSDA
+61 DA

-80 DANTQEHLAFV
+80 DAHSGEHLSFV
-91 NVQVKGTSMGCLTD
+91 NVQVEGTALGCLTD
-105 ESGHFYLKNLPIG
+105 ESGHFYLKNLPEGQLTII
-118 THTVVFSMMGYETIE
+118 FSMIGYETE
-133 KTVTLQRDTL
+133 KRTITLHRDTL
-143 IELKVAIAETSFVI
+143 VEMNVRIAETSFMI

-167 ATKQKEVATIVNVIS
+167 ETKQKEVATIVNIIP
-182 PLIIESTASN
+182 PLIIESTTSN

-221 GLEGPYTQI
+221 GLEGQYTQI

-285 TRNFFNV
+285 NRNSLSI

-297 FTERGTYDINTNLN
+297 FTEQGTYDINTSMN
-311 ASVVSENQKAGIYLF
+311 ASVVAENQKAGLFLF
-326 GVQRNRQQYD
+326 GVQRNREQYD
-336 RDDDGFSDI
+336 RDDDGYSDI
-345 PHLNSTTAGFR
+345 PHLNSTTVGFR
-356 SFFKTSEYSKLT
+356 SYFKTSDYSKIT

-374 TEYRRGGYGI
+374 SEFRRGGYGI

-392 PLCEQLRH
+392 PLCEQLKH

-405 TAKWDMYST
+405 TAKWDMYT
-414 DSRHFI
+414 ADNKHFV

-435 GTNMNPNAYGKS
+435 GTNYNPNAYGKS

-460 SYACGIANA
+460 SYPCGLMNA

-483 DQILGYGR
+483 DQILGYDR
-491 NTLQRVHLGGGY
+491 NTLQKVHLGGGY
-503 VQNEWKTTAWSALI
+503 VQNEWKNKEWSILI
-517 GGRLEQHSLLKKPV
+517 GGRLEQHSLLDKPV

-537 VRWSPIVNGKST
+537 VRYTPIDPIILRV
-549 ITGNPLPLTDLI
+549 
-561 VRLSYASGYRAPQI
+561 SYASGYRAPQI

-582 GAVGGEVSLISL
+582 GAVGGEVSLITL
-594 DENLR
+594 DENLK
-599 PEYSHSVSGSL
+599 PEYSHSVSGSVDL
-610 DIYKRLGKFDFN
+610 YKRLGKWDMNF
-622 VTLEG
+622 TLEG
-627 FFTQLNDIFTLVE
+627 FFTQLNDVFTLVE
-640 NGHDAHGNLL
+640 NGHDAQGNLL

-662 GVNVEAKL
+662 GLNVEAKV

-682 TYNYS
+682 TYNHS

-695 SENPNIAPQTR
+695 SDNPNIAPQRR

-711 EHYGYFLL
+711 EHYGYFLC
-719 NIEPVKNF
+719 NIEPIKHF
-727 HILTNGKVTG
+727 HIVTNGKLTG

-745 GYVPEDEEVVTPV
+745 GYVPEDEEVTTNP

-782 GVKNILDHF
+782 GVKNLLDSF
-791 QRDLDKGMDR
+791 QSDLDKGMDR
-801 DAGFVYGPAAPRTFF
+801 DAGYVYGPATPRTFF
-816 AGVNLKI
+816 AGINLKI

>member
-1 MAHHFLFTFF
+1 MNKKTLIFLSFMACL
-11 GDCALEQKAVPLQP
+11 LVSSMP
-25 ILECIKQTNHMNNK
+25 IL
-39 ILIFFFLLAGLLASN
+39 
-54 GVMMAQH
+54 AQ
-61 DHHHHHNKMSDA
+61 DHHHHHHHHNHEKKSDA

-80 DANTQEHLAFV
+80 DAHTREHLSFV
-91 NVQVKGTSMGCLTD
+91 NVQVEGTALGCLTD
-105 ESGHFYLKNLPIG
+105 ESGHFYLKNLPEGELTI
-118 THTVVFSMMGYETIE
+118 VFSMMGYETE
-133 KTVTLQRDTL
+133 KRTVTLRRDTL
-143 IELKVAIAETSFVI
+143 IEMNVAIAETSFMI

-167 ATKQKEVATIVNVIS
+167 ETKQREVATIVNVIP
-182 PLIIESTASN
+182 PLIIESTTSN

-221 GLEGPYTQI
+221 GLEGQYTQI

-285 TRNFFNV
+285 SRNSFNI

-297 FTERGTYDINTNLN
+297 FTQKGTYDINTNMN
-311 ASVVSENQKAGIYLF
+311 ASVVSENQKAGLFLF

-336 RDDDGFSDI
+336 RDNDGYSDI
-345 PHLNSTTAGFR
+345 PHLNSTTVGFR
-356 SFFKTSEYSKLT
+356 SYFKTSDYSKIT

-374 TEYRRGGYGI
+374 TEFRRGGYGI

-392 PLCEQLRH
+392 PLTEQLKH
-400 NIDAA
+400 HIDAA
-405 TAKWDMYST
+405 TAKWDMYT
-414 DSRHFI
+414 ADNKHFV
-420 SAYTSFQHIARDSYF
+420 SVYTSFQHIARDSYF
-435 GTNMNPNAYGKS
+435 GTNYNPNAYGKS

-460 SYACGIANA
+460 SYPCGIMNA

-483 DQILGYGR
+483 DQILGYDR

-503 VQNEWKTTAWSALI
+503 VQNEWKNKQWSILV
-517 GGRLEQHSLLKKPV
+517 GGRLEQHSLLDKPV

-537 VRWSPIVNGKST
+537 IRYTPIEP
-549 ITGNPLPLTDLI
+549 IIL
-561 VRLSYASGYRAPQI
+561 RLSYASGYRAPQI

-594 DENLR
+594 DENLK
-599 PEYSHSVSGSL
+599 PEYSHSISGSI
-610 DIYKRLGKFDFN
+610 DMYKRFGKWDLN
-622 VTLEG
+622 LTLEG
-627 FFTQLNDIFTLVE
+627 FFTQLNDVFTLVE
-640 NGHDAHGNLL
+640 NGHDAQGNLL

-662 GVNVEAKL
+662 GMNIEAKV
-670 GYGHLLS
+670 GFGHLLT

-682 TYNYS
+682 TYNHS

-695 SENPNIAPQTR
+695 SENPNIAPQRR

-711 EHYGYFLL
+711 DHYGYFLC
-719 NIEPVKNF
+719 NIEPVEHF
-727 HILTNGKVTG
+727 HIVTNGKVTG
-737 SMLVQHFA
+737 NMLVQHFA
-745 GYVPEDEEVVTPV
+745 GYVPEDEEVTTPT
-758 FFEWDVKLC
+758 FFEWDIKLC

-782 GVKNILDHF
+782 GVKNILDQF
-791 QRDLDKGMDR
+791 QSDLDKGMDR
-801 DAGFVYGPAAPRTFF
+801 DAGFIYGPATPRTFF
-816 AGVNLKI
+816 AGINLKI

>member
-1 MAHHFLFTFF
+1 MWRKGTPHFLYHKKKIYHSFWGLPTCSKSSTFAPDF
-11 GDCALEQKAVPLQP
+11 KVKK
-25 ILECIKQTNHMNNK
+25 IKVQIMIMNKK
-39 ILIFFFLLAGLLASN
+39 ILLFFTWVSLLTPLFSLPA
-54 GVMMAQH
+54 MAAT
-61 DHHHHHNKMSDA
+61 DA

-80 DANTQEHLAFV
+80 DAHSGEHLSFV
-91 NVQVKGTSMGCLTD
+91 NVQVEGTALGCLTD
-105 ESGHFYLKNLPIG
+105 ESGHFYLKNLPEGQLTII
-118 THTVVFSMMGYETIE
+118 FSMIGYETE
-133 KTVTLQRDTL
+133 KRTITLHRDTL
-143 IELKVAIAETSFVI
+143 VEMNVRIAETSFMI

-167 ATKQKEVATIVNVIS
+167 ETKQKEVATIVNIIP
-182 PLIIESTASN
+182 PLIIESTTSN

-221 GLEGPYTQI
+221 GLEGQYTQI

-285 TRNFFNV
+285 NRNSLSI

-297 FTERGTYDINTNLN
+297 FTEQGTYDINTSMN
-311 ASVVSENQKAGIYLF
+311 ASVVAENQKAGLFLF
-326 GVQRNRQQYD
+326 GVQRNREQYD
-336 RDDDGFSDI
+336 RDDDGYSDI
-345 PHLNSTTAGFR
+345 PHLNSTTVGFR
-356 SFFKTSEYSKLT
+356 SYFKTSDYSKIT

-374 TEYRRGGYGI
+374 SEFRRGGYGI

-392 PLCEQLRH
+392 PLCEQLKH

-405 TAKWDMYST
+405 TAKWDMYT
-414 DSRHFI
+414 ADNKHFV

-435 GTNMNPNAYGKS
+435 GTNYNPNAYGKS

-460 SYACGIANA
+460 SYPCGLMNA

-483 DQILGYGR
+483 DQILGYDR
-491 NTLQRVHLGGGY
+491 NTLQKVHLGGGY
-503 VQNEWKTTAWSALI
+503 VQNEWKNKQWSILI
-517 GGRLEQHSLLKKPV
+517 GGRLEQHSLLDKPV

-537 VRWSPIVNGKST
+537 VRYTPIDPIILRV
-549 ITGNPLPLTDLI
+549 
-561 VRLSYASGYRAPQI
+561 SYASGYRAPQI

-582 GAVGGEVSLISL
+582 GAVGGEVSLITL
-594 DENLR
+594 DENLK
-599 PEYSHSVSGSL
+599 PEYSHSVSGSVDL
-610 DIYKRLGKFDFN
+610 YKRFGKWDMNF
-622 VTLEG
+622 TLEG
-627 FFTQLNDIFTLVE
+627 FFTQLNDVFTLVE
-640 NGHDAHGNLL
+640 NGHDAQGNLL

-662 GVNVEAKL
+662 GLNVEAKV

-682 TYNYS
+682 TYNHS

-695 SENPNIAPQTR
+695 SDNPNIAPQRR

-711 EHYGYFLL
+711 EHYGYFLC
-719 NIEPVKNF
+719 NIEPVKHF
-727 HILTNGKVTG
+727 HIVTNGKVTG

-745 GYVPEDEEVVTPV
+745 GYVPEDEEVTTNP

-767 YDIPLYKHYTLEINA
+767 YDIPLYKHYTLEVNA
-782 GVKNILDHF
+782 GVKNLLDHF

-801 DAGFVYGPAAPRTFF
+801 DAGYVYGPATPRTFF
-816 AGVNLKI
+816 AGINLKI

>member
-1 MAHHFLFTFF
+1 
-11 GDCALEQKAVPLQP
+11 
-25 ILECIKQTNHMNNK
+25 MNTK
-39 ILIFFFLLAGLLASN
+39 KLFFLLCAAFFACARLVAN
-54 GVMMAQH
+54 DAT
-61 DHHHHHNKMSDA
+61 DA

-80 DANTQEHLAFV
+80 DAHSGEHLSFV
-91 NVQVKGTSMGCLTD
+91 NVQVEGTALGCLTD
-105 ESGHFYLKNLPIG
+105 ESGHFYLKNLPEGQLTII
-118 THTVVFSMMGYETIE
+118 FSMIGYETE
-133 KTVTLQRDTL
+133 KRTITLHRDTL
-143 IELKVAIAETSFVI
+143 VEMNVRIAETSFMI

-167 ATKQKEVATIVNVIS
+167 ETKQKEVATIVNIIP
-182 PLIIESTASN
+182 PLIIESTTSN

-221 GLEGPYTQI
+221 GLEGQYTQI

-285 TRNFFNV
+285 NRNSLSI

-297 FTERGTYDINTNLN
+297 FTEQGTYDINTSMN
-311 ASVVSENQKAGIYLF
+311 ASVVAENQKAGLFLF

-336 RDDDGFSDI
+336 RDDDGYSDI
-345 PHLNSTTAGFR
+345 PHLNSTTVGFR
-356 SFFKTSEYSKLT
+356 SYFKTSDYSKIT

-374 TEYRRGGYGI
+374 SEFRRGGYGI

-392 PLCEQLRH
+392 PLCEQLKH

-405 TAKWDMYST
+405 TAKWDMYT
-414 DSRHFI
+414 ADNKHFV

-435 GTNMNPNAYGKS
+435 GTNYNPNAYGKS

-460 SYACGIANA
+460 SYPCGLMNA

-483 DQILGYGR
+483 DQILGYDR

-503 VQNEWKTTAWSALI
+503 VQNEWKNKQWSILI
-517 GGRLEQHSLLKKPV
+517 GGRLEQHSLLDKPV

-537 VRWSPIVNGKST
+537 VRYTPIDP
-549 ITGNPLPLTDLI
+549 IIL
-561 VRLSYASGYRAPQI
+561 RLSYASGYRAPQI

-582 GAVGGEVSLISL
+582 GAVGGEVSLITL
-594 DENLR
+594 DENLK
-599 PEYSHSVSGSL
+599 PEYSHSVSGSVDL
-610 DIYKRLGKFDFN
+610 YKRLGKWDMNF
-622 VTLEG
+622 TLEG
-627 FFTQLNDIFTLVE
+627 FFTQLNDVFTLVE
-640 NGHDAHGNLL
+640 NGHDAQGNLL

-662 GVNVEAKL
+662 GLNVEAKV

-682 TYNYS
+682 TYNHS

-695 SENPNIAPQTR
+695 SDNPNIAPQRR

-711 EHYGYFLL
+711 EHYGYFLC
-719 NIEPVKNF
+719 NIEPVKHF
-727 HILTNGKVTG
+727 HIVTNGKVTG

-745 GYVPEDEEVVTPV
+745 GYVPEDEEVTTNP

-782 GVKNILDHF
+782 GVKNLLDSF
-791 QRDLDKGMDR
+791 QSDLDKGMDR
-801 DAGFVYGPAAPRTFF
+801 DAGYVYGPATPRTFF
-816 AGVNLKI
+816 AGINLKI

>member
-1 MAHHFLFTFF
+1 MKKTFF
-11 GDCALEQKAVPLQP
+11 
-25 ILECIKQTNHMNNK
+25 
-39 ILIFFFLLAGLLASN
+39 IFVVLCSLLFSSAA
-54 GVMMAQH
+54 MA
-61 DHHHHHNKMSDA
+61 NTPTDA

-80 DANTQEHLAFV
+80 DAHTQEHLSFV
-91 NVQVKGTSMGCLTD
+91 NVQIKGTSMGCLTD
-105 ESGHFYLKNLPIG
+105 ESGHYYLKNLPEG
-118 THTVVFSMMGYETIE
+118 KHTIIFSMMGYEPLE
-133 KTVTLQRDTL
+133 KSVVLHRDTL
-143 IELKVAIAETSFVI
+143 VEINVAISEKSFLM

-182 PLIIESTASN
+182 PLIIESTTSN

-221 GLEGPYTQI
+221 GLEGQYTQI

-285 TRNFFNV
+285 TRNFFNI

-297 FTERGTYDINTNLN
+297 FTQQGNYDINTSMN

-345 PHLNSTTAGFR
+345 PLLRSTTAGFR
-356 SFFKTSEYSKLT
+356 SFFKTSDYSKIT

-374 TEYRRGGYGI
+374 TEYRRGGNGI

-392 PLCEQLRH
+392 LLCEQLRH

-405 TAKWDMYST
+405 TTKWDFFSQ
-414 DSRHFI
+414 DSKHFL
-420 SAYTSFQHIARDSYF
+420 SAYTSFQHIARNSYF
-435 GTNMNPNAYGKS
+435 GTNKNPNAYGKS
-447 TDIVSVTGAQYRF
+447 TDLVSVTGAQYRF
-460 SYACGIANA
+460 SYPCGITNA
-469 DLSAGAEY
+469 DLSAGVEY

-491 NTLQRVHLGGGY
+491 NTLQKVHLGGGY
-503 VQNEWKTTAWSALI
+503 VQNEWKTTAWSVLV
-517 GGRLEQHSLLKKPV
+517 GGRLEQHSLLEKPV

-537 VRWSPIVNGKST
+537 ARWSPIVNGKST
-549 ITGNPLPLTDLI
+549 MTDNPLPLTDLI
-561 VRLSYASGYRAPQI
+561 LRVSYASGYRAPQI

-594 DENLR
+594 DKDLR
-599 PEYSHSVSGSL
+599 PEYSHSISGSV
-610 DIYKRLGKFDFN
+610 DMYKRFGKWDMN
-622 VTLEG
+622 LTVEG
-627 FFTQLNDIFTLVE
+627 FFTQLNDVFTLVE
-640 NGHDAHGNLL
+640 NGHDAMGNLL
-650 LTRTNASGARVA
+650 LTRTNASGARVS
-662 GVNVEAKL
+662 GVNLEAKFS
-670 GYGHLLS
+670 YGHLLN

-682 TYNYS
+682 TYNHS
-687 RYIEPLQW
+687 RYIEPEQW
-695 SENPNIAPQTR
+695 SENPNIAPQRR

-719 NIEPVKNF
+719 NIEPIKHF

-745 GYVPEDEEVVTPV
+745 GYIPEDEEVTTPT
-758 FFEWDVKLC
+758 FFEWDFKLC
-767 YDIPLYKHYTLEINA
+767 YDIPIYKHYTLEINA

-791 QRDLDKGMDR
+791 QRDLDQGMDR

-816 AGVNLKI
+816 AGINLKI